1 MNQTKEKKTRYL
13 LWPALLLLLLLLA
26 PGSTVRVQAASDQTA
41 VQLKLSQGIRRYDY
55 AYQVLDLVNQ
65 ERAKKNLNPVTMDK
79 NLLECAMT
87 RAEELT
93 VYASHT
99 RPNGSI
105 CFSAFPYFEDPSE
118 NLAIN
123 QGTPEEVMESWI
135 ESSGHYTNIMNSKNV
150 SAGIGCYSQ
159 NGHLYWIQ
167 CFSSHATE
175 ACTQPA
181 NQTVSPVISVLPK
194 LINIHFN
201 EVSPITFTEEQK
213 TLAIY
218 ITCNGFS
225 YMSSSLDPASF
236 TWSTGDPSI
245 ATVDQSG
252 VIQLK
257 SRGTTTVSATLKSCP
272 DKTLSTDINAYYD
285 LENSKETS
293 LRYTSSWNYTGNP
306 ITFSP
311 ELKFHGRTLT
321 EGKDYTISFSN
332 NQNSGVG
339 TFTITGLGLYSGTLT
354 NNFGI
359 WQINLS
365 QTKVTFSQSSYLY
378 TGTPLTPKPT
388 VTWNGITLTENVD
401 YTLSWH
407 NNAQQGNAYVTVSG
421 KGNFTGESNKYFYID
436 LTPITEAEIGDI
448 PDYEYAPGKEFKP
461 EPTVTLNG
469 VTLKKD
475 VDYTLSYYDN
485 TMASSRTN
493 RPRVHITGIGIY
505 RSGFSKYFTINPLK
519 LSGET
524 IQLADPNCKSESV
537 TSYLRNNLIITYNG
551 TQLISDDFRIT
562 SVYCSSSNEILDF
575 SLSYKQ
581 NYSGS
586 RHMTSVKLCDLSDI
600 PEQIFNG
607 NAVTPKP
614 AVKYGSDTLQEGTDY
629 ILSWKDNAKTG
640 TSSVT
645 VTGINNYFS
654 SQSLTFKISA
664 PAPTSTP
671 TPKPTATPK
680 PKPTATPTPKPTAT
694 PKPKPTTTPTP
705 KPTATPTT
713 KPTATPT
720 PKPTATPTTKPT
732 ATPTPKP
739 TATPT
744 PKPTATPT
752 TKPTTPTPKP
762 STTPAPMPSG
772 TPAPMPS
779 GTPAP
784 NPSGTPAPN
793 PSGTPAPNPSG
804 TPAPVITNLTA
815 PSIKASASWNSCT
828 LRWNRINNVRNYILY
843 RKTNSGKYTKIK
855 TLNANATSYKDTKIT
870 MGNKYSYV
878 IRASRKTS
886 SGSIYS
892 PASKAATVKPNL
904 LRPSTK
910 LKTLKGKQT
919 LSWKKISGATG
930 YVIYQKKGN
939 GSFKKVKT
947 ISSKNTSYTFKTAKN
962 ITYSYRLVPYRTV
975 NKKVKTGPASAVK
988 TGKAK

>member
-1 MNQTKEKKTRYL
+1 MNETKEEKTRHL
-13 LWPALLLLLLLLA
+13 FWPALLLLLLLLA
-26 PGSTVRVQAASDQTA
+26 PVHMVRVQAASDQST
-41 VQLKLSQGIRRYDY
+41 VELKLSQGIRRYDY

-65 ERAKKNLNPVTMDK
+65 ERAKKNRNPVTMDK

-167 CFSSHATE
+167 CFSSHAAET
-175 ACTQPA
+175 CTQPA
-181 NQTVSPVISVLPK
+181 NQNVSPVLSVLPR
-194 LINIHFN
+194 LMNIHFN
-201 EVSPITFTEEQK
+201 VSSPVKFTEEQK
-213 TLAIY
+213 TLTIY
-218 ITCNGFS
+218 ATCNGFS
-225 YMSSSLDPASF
+225 YMSSSLDPSSF
-236 TWSTGDPSI
+236 TWSTGDPSV

-252 VIQLK
+252 VIRLK
-257 SRGTTTVSATLKSCP
+257 SKGNTTVTATLKSCP
-272 DKTLSTDINAYYD
+272 DKILTADLNAYYD
-285 LENSKETS
+285 LEDSKETS
-293 LRYTSSWNYTGNP
+293 LTYTGSWKYTGKP

-311 ELKFHGRTLT
+311 VLKFHDRTLT
-321 EGKDYTISFSN
+321 EGKDYTLSFSN

-365 QTKVTFSQSSYLY
+365 QAEVTFSQSSYLY

-421 KGNFTGESNKYFYID
+421 KGNFTGETNKSFYID

-475 VDYTLSYYDN
+475 VDYTLSYFDN

-524 IQLADPNCKSESV
+524 IELPDTNCGNGSV
-537 TSYLRNNLIITYNG
+537 TTFLRNHLVITYNG
-551 TQLISDDFRIT
+551 VQLTSDDYSIT
-562 SVYCSSSNEILDF
+562 SLRCSAGNEILGF
-575 SLSYKQ
+575 SISYKQ
-581 NYSGS
+581 NYSGT
-586 RHMTSVKLCDLSDI
+586 RQMTSVKRCDLSDI
-600 PEQIFNG
+600 PEQIFSG

-614 AVKYGSDTLQEGTDY
+614 TVKYGSATLQEGTDY
-629 ILSWKDNAKTG
+629 VLSWADNTKTG
-640 TSSVT
+640 TGSVT
-645 VTGINNYFS
+645 VTGINKYFA
-654 SQSLTFKISA
+654 SQTLTFKISA
-664 PAPTSTP
+664 PAPTV
-671 TPKPTATPK
+671 
-680 PKPTATPTPKPTAT
+680 
-694 PKPKPTTTPTP
+694 
-705 KPTATPTT
+705 
-713 KPTATPT
+713 
-720 PKPTATPTTKPT
+720 
-732 ATPTPKP
+732 TPTPKP

-744 PKPTATPT
+744 PKPT
-752 TKPTTPTPKP
+752 
-762 STTPAPMPSG
+762 STPAPKPSG
-772 TPAPMPS
+772 TPAP
-779 GTPAP
+779 A
-784 NPSGTPAPN
+784 
-793 PSGTPAPNPSG
+793 
-804 TPAPVITNLTA
+804 VVKLTA
-815 PSIKASASWNSCT
+815 PAIKASTSWNSCT
-828 LRWNRINNVRNYILY
+828 LRWNRINNARSYILY
-843 RKTNSGKYTKIK
+843 RKTNSGKYAKIK
-855 TLNANATSYKDTKIT
+855 TLNANTTSYKDTKIT
-870 MGNKYSYV
+870 IGNKYSYV

-886 SGSIYS
+886 SGYIYS
-892 PASKAATVKPNL
+892 PTSKAVTVKPNL

-910 LKTLKGKQT
+910 LKTLKGKQI
-919 LSWKKISGATG
+919 LSWKKVPGATG
-930 YVIYQKKGN
+930 YVLYQKKGN

-947 ISSKNTSYTFKTAKN
+947 VSARNLNYTFKTSKN
-962 ITYSYRLVPYRTV
+962 TTYSYRVVPYRTI
-975 NKKVKTGPASAVK
+975 NRKAKTGPASAVK
-988 TGKAK
+988 TGKAR

>member
-1 MNQTKEKKTRYL
+1 MNETKEEKTRHL
-13 LWPALLLLLLLLA
+13 FWPALLLLLLLLA
-26 PGSTVRVQAASDQTA
+26 PVHMVRVQAASDQST
-41 VQLKLSQGIRRYDY
+41 VELKLSQGIRRYDY

-65 ERAKKNLNPVTMDK
+65 ERAKKNRNPVTMDK

-167 CFSSHATE
+167 CFSSHAAET
-175 ACTQPA
+175 CTQPA
-181 NQTVSPVISVLPK
+181 NQNVSPVLSVLPR
-194 LINIHFN
+194 LMNIHFN
-201 EVSPITFTEEQK
+201 VSSPVKFTEEQK
-213 TLAIY
+213 TLTIY
-218 ITCNGFS
+218 ATCNGFS
-225 YMSSSLDPASF
+225 YMSSSLDPSSF
-236 TWSTGDPSI
+236 TWSTGDPSV

-252 VIQLK
+252 VIRLK
-257 SRGTTTVSATLKSCP
+257 SKGNTTVTATLKSCP
-272 DKTLSTDINAYYD
+272 DKILTADLNAYYD
-285 LENSKETS
+285 LEDSKETS
-293 LRYTSSWNYTGNP
+293 LTYTGSWKYTGKP

-311 ELKFHGRTLT
+311 VLKFHNRTLT
-321 EGKDYTISFSN
+321 EGKDYTLSFSN

-365 QTKVTFSQSSYLY
+365 QAEIAFSQSSYLY

-421 KGNFTGESNKYFYID
+421 KGNFTGERNKYFYID

-475 VDYTLSYYDN
+475 VDYTLSYFDN

-524 IQLADPNCKSESV
+524 IELPDTNCGNGSV
-537 TSYLRNNLIITYNG
+537 TTFLRNHLVITYNG
-551 TQLISDDFRIT
+551 VQLTSDDYSIT
-562 SVYCSSSNEILDF
+562 SLRCSAGNEILGF
-575 SLSYKQ
+575 SISYKQ
-581 NYSGS
+581 NYSGT
-586 RHMTSVKLCDLSDI
+586 RQMTSVKRCDLSDI
-600 PEQIFNG
+600 PEQIFSG

-614 AVKYGSDTLQEGTDY
+614 TVKYGSATLQEGTDY
-629 ILSWKDNAKTG
+629 VLSWADNTKTG
-640 TSSVT
+640 TGSVT
-645 VTGINNYFS
+645 VTGINKYFA
-654 SQSLTFKISA
+654 SQTLTFKISA
-664 PAPTSTP
+664 PAPTVTP
-671 TPKPTATPK
+671 TPKPTN
-680 PKPTATPTPKPTAT
+680 TPTPKPT
-694 PKPKPTTTPTP
+694 
-705 KPTATPTT
+705 
-713 KPTATPT
+713 
-720 PKPTATPTTKPT
+720 
-732 ATPTPKP
+732 
-739 TATPT
+739 
-744 PKPTATPT
+744 
-752 TKPTTPTPKP
+752 
-762 STTPAPMPSG
+762 STPAP
-772 TPAPMPS
+772 A
-779 GTPAP
+779 
-784 NPSGTPAPN
+784 
-793 PSGTPAPNPSG
+793 
-804 TPAPVITNLTA
+804 VVKLTA
-815 PSIKASASWNSCT
+815 PAIKASTSWNSCT
-828 LRWNRINNVRNYILY
+828 LRWNRVKNSQNYILY
-843 RKTNSGKYTKIK
+843 RKTNSGKYAKIK
-855 TLNANATSYKDTKIT
+855 TLNANTTSYKDTKIT
-870 MGNKYSYV
+870 IGNKYSYV

-886 SGSIYS
+886 SGYIYS
-892 PASKAATVKPNL
+892 PTSKAVTVKPNL

-910 LKTLKGKQT
+910 LKTLKGKQI
-919 LSWKKISGATG
+919 LSWKKVPGATG
-930 YVIYQKKGN
+930 YVLYQKKGN

-947 ISSKNTSYTFKTAKN
+947 VSARNLNYTFKTSKN
-962 ITYSYRLVPYRTV
+962 TTYSYRVVPYRTI
-975 NKKVKTGPASAVK
+975 NRKAKTGPASAVK
-988 TGKAK
+988 TGKAR

>member
-1 MNQTKEKKTRYL
+1 MNETKEEKTRHL
-13 LWPALLLLLLLLA
+13 FWPALLLLLLLLA
-26 PGSTVRVQAASDQTA
+26 PGNIVRVQAASDQTA

-65 ERAKKNLNPVTMDK
+65 ERAKKNRNPVTMDK

-167 CFSSHATE
+167 CFSSHAAET
-175 ACTQPA
+175 CTQPA
-181 NQTVSPVISVLPK
+181 NQNVSPVLSVLPR
-194 LINIHFN
+194 LVNIHFN
-201 EVSPITFTEEQK
+201 VSSPVKFTEEQK
-213 TLAIY
+213 TLTIY
-218 ITCNGFS
+218 ATCNGFS
-225 YMSSSLDPASF
+225 YMSSSLDPSSF
-236 TWSTGDPSI
+236 TWSTGDPSV

-252 VIQLK
+252 VIRLK
-257 SRGTTTVSATLKSCP
+257 SKGNTTVTATLKSCP
-272 DKTLSTDINAYYD
+272 DKILTADLNAYYD
-285 LENSKETS
+285 LEDSKETS
-293 LRYTSSWNYTGNP
+293 LTYTGSWKYTGKP

-311 ELKFHGRTLT
+311 VLKFHDRTLT
-321 EGKDYTISFSN
+321 EGKDYTLSFSN

-365 QTKVTFSQSSYLY
+365 QAEVTFSQSSYLY

-421 KGNFTGESNKYFYID
+421 KGNFTGETNKSFYID

-475 VDYTLSYYDN
+475 VDYTLSYFDN

-524 IQLADPNCKSESV
+524 IELPDTNCGNGSV
-537 TSYLRNNLIITYNG
+537 TTFLRNHLVITYNG
-551 TQLISDDFRIT
+551 VQLTSDDYSIT
-562 SVYCSSSNEILDF
+562 SLRCSAGNEILGF
-575 SLSYKQ
+575 SISYKQ
-581 NYSGS
+581 NYSGT
-586 RHMTSVKLCDLSDI
+586 RQMTSVKLCDLSDI
-600 PEQIFNG
+600 PEQIFSG

-614 AVKYGSDTLQEGTDY
+614 TVKYGSATLQEGTDY
-629 ILSWKDNAKTG
+629 VLSWADNTKTG
-640 TSSVT
+640 TGSVT
-645 VTGINNYFS
+645 VTGINKYFA
-654 SQSLTFKISA
+654 SQTLTFKISA
-664 PAPTSTP
+664 PAPTVTP
-671 TPKPTATPK
+671 TPKPTN
-680 PKPTATPTPKPTAT
+680 TPTPKPT
-694 PKPKPTTTPTP
+694 
-705 KPTATPTT
+705 
-713 KPTATPT
+713 
-720 PKPTATPTTKPT
+720 
-732 ATPTPKP
+732 
-739 TATPT
+739 
-744 PKPTATPT
+744 
-752 TKPTTPTPKP
+752 
-762 STTPAPMPSG
+762 STPAP
-772 TPAPMPS
+772 A
-779 GTPAP
+779 
-784 NPSGTPAPN
+784 
-793 PSGTPAPNPSG
+793 
-804 TPAPVITNLTA
+804 VVKLTA
-815 PSIKASASWNSCT
+815 PAIKASTSWNSCT
-828 LRWNRINNVRNYILY
+828 LRWNRVKNSQNYILY
-843 RKTNSGKYTKIK
+843 RKTNSGKYAKIK
-855 TLNANATSYKDTKIT
+855 TLNANTTAYKDTKIT
-870 MGNKYSYV
+870 IGNKYSYV

-886 SGSIYS
+886 SGYIYS
-892 PASKAATVKPNL
+892 PTSKAVTVKPNL

-910 LKTLKGKQT
+910 LKTLKGKQI
-919 LSWKKISGATG
+919 LSWKKVPGATG
-930 YVIYQKKGN
+930 YVLYQKKGN

-947 ISSKNTSYTFKTAKN
+947 VSARNLNYTFKTSKN
-962 ITYSYRLVPYRTV
+962 TTYSYRVVPYRTI
-975 NKKVKTGPASAVK
+975 NRKAKTGPASAVK
-988 TGKAK
+988 TGKAR

>member
-1 MNQTKEKKTRYL
+1 M
-13 LWPALLLLLLLLA
+13 
-26 PGSTVRVQAASDQTA
+26 VRVQAASDQTA

-65 ERAKKNLNPVTMDK
+65 ERAKKNRNPVTMDK

-167 CFSSHATE
+167 CFSSHAAET
-175 ACTQPA
+175 CTQPA
-181 NQTVSPVISVLPK
+181 NQNVSPVLSVLPR
-194 LINIHFN
+194 LVNIHFN
-201 EVSPITFTEEQK
+201 VSSPVKFTEEQK
-213 TLAIY
+213 TLTIY
-218 ITCNGFS
+218 ATCNGFS
-225 YMSSSLDPASF
+225 YMSSSLDPSSF
-236 TWSTGDPSI
+236 TWSTGDPSV

-252 VIQLK
+252 VIRLK
-257 SRGTTTVSATLKSCP
+257 SKGNTTVTATLKSCP
-272 DKTLSTDINAYYD
+272 DKILTADLNAYYD
-285 LENSKETS
+285 LEDSKETS
-293 LRYTSSWNYTGNP
+293 LTYTGSWKYTGKP

-311 ELKFHGRTLT
+311 VLKFHNRTLT
-321 EGKDYTISFSN
+321 EGKDYTLSFSN

-365 QTKVTFSQSSYLY
+365 QAEIAFSQSSYLY

-421 KGNFTGESNKYFYID
+421 KGNFTGETNKSFYID

-475 VDYTLSYYDN
+475 VDYTLSYFDN

-524 IQLADPNCKSESV
+524 IELPDTNCGNGSV
-537 TSYLRNNLIITYNG
+537 TTFLRNHLVITYNG
-551 TQLISDDFRIT
+551 VQLTSDDYSIT
-562 SVYCSSSNEILDF
+562 SLRCSAGNEILGF
-575 SLSYKQ
+575 SISYKQ
-581 NYSGS
+581 NYSGT
-586 RHMTSVKLCDLSDI
+586 RQMTSVKRCDLSDI
-600 PEQIFNG
+600 PEQIFSG

-614 AVKYGSDTLQEGTDY
+614 TVKYGSATLQEGTDY
-629 ILSWKDNAKTG
+629 VLSWADNTKTG
-640 TSSVT
+640 TGSVT
-645 VTGINNYFS
+645 VTGINKYFA
-654 SQSLTFKISA
+654 SQTLTFKISA
-664 PAPTSTP
+664 PAPTVTP
-671 TPKPTATPK
+671 TPKPTN
-680 PKPTATPTPKPTAT
+680 TPTPKPT
-694 PKPKPTTTPTP
+694 
-705 KPTATPTT
+705 
-713 KPTATPT
+713 
-720 PKPTATPTTKPT
+720 
-732 ATPTPKP
+732 
-739 TATPT
+739 
-744 PKPTATPT
+744 
-752 TKPTTPTPKP
+752 
-762 STTPAPMPSG
+762 STPAP
-772 TPAPMPS
+772 A
-779 GTPAP
+779 
-784 NPSGTPAPN
+784 
-793 PSGTPAPNPSG
+793 
-804 TPAPVITNLTA
+804 VVKLTA
-815 PSIKASASWNSCT
+815 PAIKASTSWNSCT
-828 LRWNRINNVRNYILY
+828 LRWNRVKNSQNYILY
-843 RKTNSGKYTKIK
+843 RKTNSGKYAKIK
-855 TLNANATSYKDTKIT
+855 TLNANTTSYKDTKIT
-870 MGNKYSYV
+870 IGNKYSYV

-886 SGSIYS
+886 SGYIYS
-892 PASKAATVKPNL
+892 PTSKAVTVKPNL

-910 LKTLKGKQT
+910 LKTLKGKQI
-919 LSWKKISGATG
+919 LSWKKVPGATG
-930 YVIYQKKGN
+930 YVLYQKKGN

-947 ISSKNTSYTFKTAKN
+947 VSARNLNYTFKTSKN
-962 ITYSYRLVPYRTV
+962 TTYSYRVVPYRTI
-975 NKKVKTGPASAVK
+975 NRKAKTGPASAVK
-988 TGKAK
+988 TGKAR

>member
-26 PGSTVRVQAASDQTA
+26 PGNIVRVQAASDQTA

-65 ERAKKNLNPVTMDK
+65 ERAKKNRNPVTMDK

-167 CFSSHATE
+167 CFSSHAAET
-175 ACTQPA
+175 CTQPA
-181 NQTVSPVISVLPK
+181 NQNVSPVLSVLPR
-194 LINIHFN
+194 LVNIHFN
-201 EVSPITFTEEQK
+201 VSSPVKFTEEQK
-213 TLAIY
+213 TLTIY
-218 ITCNGFS
+218 ATCNGFS
-225 YMSSSLDPASF
+225 YMSSSLDPSSF
-236 TWSTGDPSI
+236 TWSTGDPSV

-252 VIQLK
+252 VIRLK
-257 SRGTTTVSATLKSCP
+257 SKGNTTVTATLKSCP
-272 DKTLSTDINAYYD
+272 DKILTADLNAYYD
-285 LENSKETS
+285 LEDSKETS
-293 LRYTSSWNYTGNP
+293 LTYTGSWKYTGKP

-311 ELKFHGRTLT
+311 VLKFHDRTLT
-321 EGKDYTISFSN
+321 EGKDYTLSFSN

-365 QTKVTFSQSSYLY
+365 QAEIAFSQSSYLY

-421 KGNFTGESNKYFYID
+421 KGNFTGETNKSFYID

-475 VDYTLSYYDN
+475 VDYTLSYFDN

-524 IQLADPNCKSESV
+524 IELPDTNCGNGSV
-537 TSYLRNNLIITYNG
+537 TTFLRNHLMITYNG
-551 TQLISDDFRIT
+551 VQLTSDDYSIT
-562 SVYCSSSNEILDF
+562 SLRCSAGNEILGF
-575 SLSYKQ
+575 SISYKQ
-581 NYSGS
+581 NYSGT
-586 RHMTSVKLCDLSDI
+586 RQMTSVKRCDLSDI
-600 PEQIFNG
+600 PEQIFSG

-614 AVKYGSDTLQEGTDY
+614 TVKYGSATLQEGTDY
-629 ILSWKDNAKTG
+629 VLSWADNTKTG
-640 TSSVT
+640 TGSVT
-645 VTGINNYFS
+645 VTGINKYFA
-654 SQSLTFKISA
+654 SQTLTFKISA
-664 PAPTSTP
+664 PAPTVTP
-671 TPKPTATPK
+671 TPKPTN
-680 PKPTATPTPKPTAT
+680 TPTPKPT
-694 PKPKPTTTPTP
+694 
-705 KPTATPTT
+705 
-713 KPTATPT
+713 
-720 PKPTATPTTKPT
+720 
-732 ATPTPKP
+732 
-739 TATPT
+739 
-744 PKPTATPT
+744 
-752 TKPTTPTPKP
+752 
-762 STTPAPMPSG
+762 STPAP
-772 TPAPMPS
+772 A
-779 GTPAP
+779 
-784 NPSGTPAPN
+784 
-793 PSGTPAPNPSG
+793 
-804 TPAPVITNLTA
+804 VVKLTA
-815 PSIKASASWNSCT
+815 PAIKASTSWNSCT
-828 LRWNRINNVRNYILY
+828 LRWNRINNAQSYILY
-843 RKTNSGKYTKIK
+843 RKTNSGKYAKIK
-855 TLNANATSYKDTKIT
+855 TLNANTTSYKDTKIT
-870 MGNKYSYV
+870 IGNKYSYV

-886 SGSIYS
+886 SGYIYS
-892 PASKAATVKPNL
+892 PTSKAVTVKPNL

-910 LKTLKGKQT
+910 LKTLKGKQI
-919 LSWKKISGATG
+919 LSWKKVPGATG
-930 YVIYQKKGN
+930 YVLYQKKGN
-939 GSFKKVKT
+939 DSFKKVKT
-947 ISSKNTSYTFKTAKN
+947 VSARNLSYTFKTSKN
-962 ITYSYRLVPYRTV
+962 TTYSYRVVPYRTI
-975 NKKVKTGPASAVK
+975 NRKAKTGPASAVK
-988 TGKAK
+988 TGKAR

>member
-1 MNQTKEKKTRYL
+1 MNETKEEKTRHL
-13 LWPALLLLLLLLA
+13 FWPALLLLLLLLA
-26 PGSTVRVQAASDQTA
+26 PVHMVRVQAASDQST
-41 VQLKLSQGIRRYDY
+41 VELKLSQGIRRYDY

-65 ERAKKNLNPVTMDK
+65 ERAKKNRNPVTMDK

-167 CFSSHATE
+167 CFSSHAAET
-175 ACTQPA
+175 CTQPA
-181 NQTVSPVISVLPK
+181 NQNVSPVLSVLPR
-194 LINIHFN
+194 LMNIHFN
-201 EVSPITFTEEQK
+201 VSSPVKFTEEQK
-213 TLAIY
+213 TLTIY
-218 ITCNGFS
+218 ATCNGFS
-225 YMSSSLDPASF
+225 YMSSSLDPSSF
-236 TWSTGDPSI
+236 TWSTGDPSV

-252 VIQLK
+252 VIRLK
-257 SRGTTTVSATLKSCP
+257 SKGNTTVTATLKSCP
-272 DKTLSTDINAYYD
+272 DKILTADLNAYYD
-285 LENSKETS
+285 LEDSKETS
-293 LRYTSSWNYTGNP
+293 LTYTGSWKYTGKP

-311 ELKFHGRTLT
+311 VLKFHNRTLT
-321 EGKDYTISFSN
+321 EGKDYTLSFSN

-365 QTKVTFSQSSYLY
+365 QAEIAFSQSSYLY

-421 KGNFTGESNKYFYID
+421 KGNFTGERNKYFYID

-475 VDYTLSYYDN
+475 VDYTLSYFDN

-524 IQLADPNCKSESV
+524 IELPDTNCGNGSV
-537 TSYLRNNLIITYNG
+537 TTFLRNHLVITYNG
-551 TQLISDDFRIT
+551 VQLTSDDYSIT
-562 SVYCSSSNEILDF
+562 SLRCSAGNEILGF
-575 SLSYKQ
+575 SISYKQ
-581 NYSGS
+581 NYSGT
-586 RHMTSVKLCDLSDI
+586 RQMTSVKRCDLSDI
-600 PEQIFNG
+600 PEQIFSG

-614 AVKYGSDTLQEGTDY
+614 TVKYGSATLQEGTDY
-629 ILSWKDNAKTG
+629 VLSWADNTKTG
-640 TSSVT
+640 TGSVT
-645 VTGINNYFS
+645 VTGINKYFA
-654 SQSLTFKISA
+654 SQTLTFKISA
-664 PAPTSTP
+664 PAPTVTP
-671 TPKPTATPK
+671 TPKPTN
-680 PKPTATPTPKPTAT
+680 TPTPKPT
-694 PKPKPTTTPTP
+694 
-705 KPTATPTT
+705 
-713 KPTATPT
+713 
-720 PKPTATPTTKPT
+720 
-732 ATPTPKP
+732 
-739 TATPT
+739 
-744 PKPTATPT
+744 
-752 TKPTTPTPKP
+752 
-762 STTPAPMPSG
+762 STPAP
-772 TPAPMPS
+772 A
-779 GTPAP
+779 
-784 NPSGTPAPN
+784 
-793 PSGTPAPNPSG
+793 
-804 TPAPVITNLTA
+804 VVKLTA
-815 PSIKASASWNSCT
+815 PAIKASTSWNSCT
-828 LRWNRINNVRNYILY
+828 LRWNRINNARSYILY
-843 RKTNSGKYTKIK
+843 RKTNSGKYVKLK
-855 TLNANATSYKDTKIT
+855 TLNANTTSYKDTKIT
-870 MGNKYSYV
+870 IGNKYSYV

-886 SGSIYS
+886 SGYIYS
-892 PASKAATVKPNL
+892 PTSKAVTVKPNL

-910 LKTLKGKQT
+910 LKTLKGKQI
-919 LSWKKISGATG
+919 LSWKKVPGATG
-930 YVIYQKKGN
+930 YVLYQKKGN

-947 ISSKNTSYTFKTAKN
+947 VSARNLNYTFKTSKN
-962 ITYSYRLVPYRTV
+962 TTYSYRVVPYRTI
-975 NKKVKTGPASAVK
+975 NRKAKTGPASAVK
-988 TGKAK
+988 TGKAR

>member
-1 MNQTKEKKTRYL
+1 MNETKEKKTRHL
-13 LWPALLLLLLLLA
+13 FWPALLLLLLLLA
-26 PGSTVRVQAASDQTA
+26 PVHMVRVQAASDQTA

-65 ERAKKNLNPVTMDK
+65 ERAKKNRNPVTMDK

-167 CFSSHATE
+167 CFSSHAAET
-175 ACTQPA
+175 CTQPA
-181 NQTVSPVISVLPK
+181 NQNVSPVLSVLPR
-194 LINIHFN
+194 LVNIHFN
-201 EVSPITFTEEQK
+201 VSSPVKFTEEQK
-213 TLAIY
+213 TLTIY
-218 ITCNGFS
+218 ATCNGFS
-225 YMSSSLDPASF
+225 YMSSSLDPSSF
-236 TWSTGDPSI
+236 TWSTDDPSV

-252 VIQLK
+252 VIRLK
-257 SRGTTTVSATLKSCP
+257 SKGNTTVTATLKSCP
-272 DKTLSTDINAYYD
+272 DKILTADLNAYYD
-285 LENSKETS
+285 LEDSKETS
-293 LRYTSSWNYTGNP
+293 LTYTGSWKYTGKP

-311 ELKFHGRTLT
+311 VLKFHDRTLT
-321 EGKDYTISFSN
+321 EGKDYTLSFSN

-365 QTKVTFSQSSYLY
+365 QAEVTFSQSSYLY

-421 KGNFTGESNKYFYID
+421 KGNFTGETNKSFYID

-475 VDYTLSYYDN
+475 VDYTLSYFDN

-524 IQLADPNCKSESV
+524 IKLPDTNCGNESV
-537 TSYLRNNLIITYNG
+537 TTFLRNHLVITYNG
-551 TQLISDDFRIT
+551 VQLTSDDYSIT
-562 SVYCSSSNEILDF
+562 SLRCSAGNEILGF
-575 SLSYKQ
+575 SIFYKQ
-581 NYSGS
+581 NYSGT
-586 RHMTSVKLCDLSDI
+586 RQMTSVKRCNLSDI
-600 PEQIFNG
+600 PEQIFSG
-607 NAVTPKP
+607 NALTPKP
-614 AVKYGSDTLQEGTDY
+614 TVKYGSATLQEGTDY
-629 ILSWKDNAKTG
+629 VLSWADNTKTG
-640 TSSVT
+640 TGSVT
-645 VTGINNYFS
+645 VTGINKYFA
-654 SQSLTFKISA
+654 SQTLTFKISA
-664 PAPTSTP
+664 
-671 TPKPTATPK
+671 
-680 PKPTATPTPKPTAT
+680 PKPTATPTPKPTST
-694 PKPKPTTTPTP
+694 PAPKPTSTPAP
-705 KPTATPTT
+705 KPT
-713 KPTATPT
+713 
-720 PKPTATPTTKPT
+720 
-732 ATPTPKP
+732 
-739 TATPT
+739 
-744 PKPTATPT
+744 
-752 TKPTTPTPKP
+752 
-762 STTPAPMPSG
+762 STPAP
-772 TPAPMPS
+772 A
-779 GTPAP
+779 
-784 NPSGTPAPN
+784 
-793 PSGTPAPNPSG
+793 
-804 TPAPVITNLTA
+804 VVKLTA
-815 PSIKASASWNSCT
+815 PAIKASTSWNSCT
-828 LRWNRINNVRNYILY
+828 LRWNRVKNSQNYILY
-843 RKTNSGKYTKIK
+843 RKTNSGKYAKIK
-855 TLNANATSYKDTKIT
+855 TLNANTTSYKDTKIT
-870 MGNKYSYV
+870 IGNKYSYV

-886 SGSIYS
+886 SGYIYS
-892 PASKAATVKPNL
+892 PTSKAVTVKPNL

-919 LSWKKISGATG
+919 LSWKKVPGATG
-930 YVIYQKKGN
+930 YVLYQKKGN

-947 ISSKNTSYTFKTAKN
+947 VSARNLNYTFKTSKN
-962 ITYSYRLVPYRTV
+962 TTYSYRVVPYRTI
-975 NKKVKTGPASAVK
+975 NRKAKTGPASAVK
-988 TGKAK
+988 TGKAR

>member
-26 PGSTVRVQAASDQTA
+26 PGNIVRVQAASDQTA

-65 ERAKKNLNPVTMDK
+65 ERAKKNRNPVTMDK

-105 CFSAFPYFEDPSE
+105 CFSAFPYFENPSE

-135 ESSGHYTNIMNSKNV
+135 ESSGHYANIMNSKNV

-175 ACTQPA
+175 TCTQPA
-181 NQTVSPVISVLPK
+181 NQTVSPVLSVLPR
-194 LINIHFN
+194 LVNIHFN
-201 EVSPITFTEEQK
+201 VSSPVKFTEEQK
-213 TLAIY
+213 TLTIY
-218 ITCNGFS
+218 ATCNGFS
-225 YMSSSLDPASF
+225 YMSSSLDPSSF
-236 TWSTGDPSI
+236 TWSTGDPSV

-252 VIQLK
+252 VIRLK
-257 SRGTTTVSATLKSCP
+257 SKGNTTVTATLKSCP
-272 DKTLSTDINAYYD
+272 DKILTADLNAYYD
-285 LENSKETS
+285 LEDSKETS
-293 LRYTSSWNYTGNP
+293 LTYTGSWKYTGKP

-311 ELKFHGRTLT
+311 VLKFHNRTLT
-321 EGKDYTISFSN
+321 EGKDYTLSFSN

-365 QTKVTFSQSSYLY
+365 QAEVTFSQSSYLY

-475 VDYTLSYYDN
+475 VDYTLSYFDN

-524 IQLADPNCKSESV
+524 IELPDTNCGNGSV
-537 TSYLRNNLIITYNG
+537 TTFLRNHLVITYKG
-551 TQLISDDFRIT
+551 VQLTSDDYSIT
-562 SVYCSSSNEILDF
+562 SLRCSAGNEILGF
-575 SLSYKQ
+575 SISYKQ
-581 NYSGS
+581 NYSGT
-586 RHMTSVKLCDLSDI
+586 RQMTSVKRCNLSDI
-600 PEQIFNG
+600 PKQIFSG

-614 AVKYGSDTLQEGTDY
+614 TVKYGSVTLQEGTDY
-629 ILSWKDNAKTG
+629 VLSWADNTKTG
-640 TSSVT
+640 TGSVT
-645 VTGINNYFS
+645 VTGINKYFA
-654 SQSLTFKISA
+654 SQTLTFKISA
-664 PAPTSTP
+664 PAPTV
-671 TPKPTATPK
+671 
-680 PKPTATPTPKPTAT
+680 
-694 PKPKPTTTPTP
+694 
-705 KPTATPTT
+705 
-713 KPTATPT
+713 
-720 PKPTATPTTKPT
+720 
-732 ATPTPKP
+732 TPTPKP

-744 PKPTATPT
+744 PKPTN
-752 TKPTTPTPKP
+752 
-762 STTPAPMPSG
+762 TPAPKPSG
-772 TPAPMPS
+772 TPAP
-779 GTPAP
+779 A
-784 NPSGTPAPN
+784 
-793 PSGTPAPNPSG
+793 
-804 TPAPVITNLTA
+804 VVKLTA
-815 PSIKASASWNSCT
+815 PAIKASTSWNSCT
-828 LRWNRINNVRNYILY
+828 LRWNRINNARSYILY
-843 RKTNSGKYTKIK
+843 RKTNSGKYAKIK
-855 TLNANATSYKDTKIT
+855 TLNANTTSYKDTKIT
-870 MGNKYSYV
+870 IGNKYSYV

-886 SGSIYS
+886 SGYIYS
-892 PASKAATVKPNL
+892 PTSKAVTVKPNL

-910 LKTLKGKQT
+910 LKTLKGKQI
-919 LSWKKISGATG
+919 LSWKKVPGATG
-930 YVIYQKKGN
+930 YVLYQKKGN
-939 GSFKKVKT
+939 DSFKKVKT
-947 ISSKNTSYTFKTAKN
+947 VSARNLSYTFKTSKN
-962 ITYSYRLVPYRTV
+962 TTYSYRVVPYRTI
-975 NKKVKTGPASAVK
+975 NRKAKTGPASAVK
-988 TGKAK
+988 TGKAR

>member
-1 MNQTKEKKTRYL
+1 MNETKEEKTRHL
-13 LWPALLLLLLLLA
+13 FWPALLLLLLLLA
-26 PGSTVRVQAASDQTA
+26 PVHMVRVQAASDQST
-41 VQLKLSQGIRRYDY
+41 VELKLSQGIRRYDY

-65 ERAKKNLNPVTMDK
+65 ERAKKNRNPVTMDK

-167 CFSSHATE
+167 CFSSHAAET
-175 ACTQPA
+175 CTQPA
-181 NQTVSPVISVLPK
+181 NQNVSPVLSVLPR
-194 LINIHFN
+194 LMNIHFN
-201 EVSPITFTEEQK
+201 VSSPVKFTEEQK
-213 TLAIY
+213 TLTIY
-218 ITCNGFS
+218 ATCNGFS
-225 YMSSSLDPASF
+225 YMSSSLDPSSF
-236 TWSTGDPSI
+236 TWSTGDPSV

-252 VIQLK
+252 VIRLK
-257 SRGTTTVSATLKSCP
+257 SKGNTTVTATLKSCP
-272 DKTLSTDINAYYD
+272 DKILTADLNAYYD
-285 LENSKETS
+285 LEDSKETS
-293 LRYTSSWNYTGNP
+293 LTYTGSWKYTGKP

-311 ELKFHGRTLT
+311 VLKFHDRTLT
-321 EGKDYTISFSN
+321 EGKDYTLSFSN

-365 QTKVTFSQSSYLY
+365 QAEVTFSQSSYLY

-421 KGNFTGESNKYFYID
+421 KGNFTGETNKSFYID

-524 IQLADPNCKSESV
+524 IELPDTNCGNGSV
-537 TSYLRNNLIITYNG
+537 TTFLRNHLVITYNG
-551 TQLISDDFRIT
+551 VQLTSDDYSIT
-562 SVYCSSSNEILDF
+562 SLRCSAGNEILGF
-575 SLSYKQ
+575 SISYKQ
-581 NYSGS
+581 NYSGT
-586 RHMTSVKLCDLSDI
+586 RQMTSVKRCDLSDI
-600 PEQIFNG
+600 PEQIFSG

-614 AVKYGSDTLQEGTDY
+614 TVKYGSATLQEGTDY
-629 ILSWKDNAKTG
+629 VLSWADNTKTG
-640 TSSVT
+640 TGSVT
-645 VTGINNYFS
+645 VTGINKYFA
-654 SQSLTFKISA
+654 SQTLTFKISA
-664 PAPTSTP
+664 PAPTVTP
-671 TPKPTATPK
+671 TPKPTN
-680 PKPTATPTPKPTAT
+680 TPTPKPT
-694 PKPKPTTTPTP
+694 
-705 KPTATPTT
+705 
-713 KPTATPT
+713 
-720 PKPTATPTTKPT
+720 
-732 ATPTPKP
+732 
-739 TATPT
+739 
-744 PKPTATPT
+744 
-752 TKPTTPTPKP
+752 
-762 STTPAPMPSG
+762 STPAPKPSG
-772 TPAPMPS
+772 TPAP
-779 GTPAP
+779 A
-784 NPSGTPAPN
+784 
-793 PSGTPAPNPSG
+793 
-804 TPAPVITNLTA
+804 VVKLTA
-815 PSIKASASWNSCT
+815 PAIKASTSWNSCT
-828 LRWNRINNVRNYILY
+828 LRWNRVKNSQNYILY
-843 RKTNSGKYTKIK
+843 RKTNSGKYAKIK
-855 TLNANATSYKDTKIT
+855 TLNANTTSYKDTKIT
-870 MGNKYSYV
+870 IGNKYSYV

-886 SGSIYS
+886 SGYIYS
-892 PASKAATVKPNL
+892 PTSKAVTVKPNL

-910 LKTLKGKQT
+910 LKTLKGKQI
-919 LSWKKISGATG
+919 LSWKKVPGATG
-930 YVIYQKKGN
+930 YVLYQKKGN

-947 ISSKNTSYTFKTAKN
+947 VSARNLNYTFKTSKN
-962 ITYSYRLVPYRTV
+962 TTYSYRVVPYHTINR
-975 NKKVKTGPASAVK
+975 KAKTGPASAVK
-988 TGKAK
+988 TGKAR

>member
-26 PGSTVRVQAASDQTA
+26 PGNIVRVQAASDQTA

-65 ERAKKNLNPVTMDK
+65 ERAKKNRNPVTMDK

-167 CFSSHATE
+167 CFSSHAAET
-175 ACTQPA
+175 CTQPA
-181 NQTVSPVISVLPK
+181 NQNVSPILSVLPR
-194 LINIHFN
+194 LMNIHFN
-201 EVSPITFTEEQK
+201 VSSPVKFTEEQK
-213 TLAIY
+213 TLTIY
-218 ITCNGFS
+218 ATCNGFS
-225 YMSSSLDPASF
+225 YMSSSLDPSSF
-236 TWSTGDPSI
+236 TWSTGDPSV

-252 VIQLK
+252 VIRLK
-257 SRGTTTVSATLKSCP
+257 SKGNTTVTATLKSCP
-272 DKTLSTDINAYYD
+272 DKILTADLNAYYD
-285 LENSKETS
+285 LEDSKETS
-293 LRYTSSWNYTGNP
+293 LTYTGSWKYTGKP

-311 ELKFHGRTLT
+311 VLKFHNRTLT
-321 EGKDYTISFSN
+321 EGKDYTLSFSN

-365 QTKVTFSQSSYLY
+365 QAEIAFSQSSYLY

-421 KGNFTGESNKYFYID
+421 KGNFTGERNKYFYID

-475 VDYTLSYYDN
+475 VDYTLSYFDN

-524 IQLADPNCKSESV
+524 IELPDTNCGNGSV
-537 TSYLRNNLIITYNG
+537 TTFLRNHLVITYNG
-551 TQLISDDFRIT
+551 VQLTSDDYSIT
-562 SVYCSSSNEILDF
+562 SLRCSAGNEILGF
-575 SLSYKQ
+575 SISYKQ
-581 NYSGS
+581 NYSGT
-586 RHMTSVKLCDLSDI
+586 RQMTSVKRCDLSDI
-600 PEQIFNG
+600 PEQIFSG

-614 AVKYGSDTLQEGTDY
+614 TVKYGSATLQEGTDY
-629 ILSWKDNAKTG
+629 VLSWADNTKTG
-640 TSSVT
+640 TGSVT
-645 VTGINNYFS
+645 VTGINKYFA
-654 SQSLTFKISA
+654 SQTLTFKISA
-664 PAPTSTP
+664 PAPTVTP
-671 TPKPTATPK
+671 TPKPTN
-680 PKPTATPTPKPTAT
+680 TPTPKPT
-694 PKPKPTTTPTP
+694 
-705 KPTATPTT
+705 
-713 KPTATPT
+713 
-720 PKPTATPTTKPT
+720 
-732 ATPTPKP
+732 
-739 TATPT
+739 
-744 PKPTATPT
+744 
-752 TKPTTPTPKP
+752 
-762 STTPAPMPSG
+762 STPAP
-772 TPAPMPS
+772 A
-779 GTPAP
+779 
-784 NPSGTPAPN
+784 
-793 PSGTPAPNPSG
+793 
-804 TPAPVITNLTA
+804 VVKLTA
-815 PSIKASASWNSCT
+815 PAIKASTSWNSCT
-828 LRWNRINNVRNYILY
+828 LRWNRVKNSQNYILY
-843 RKTNSGKYTKIK
+843 RKTNSGKYAKIK
-855 TLNANATSYKDTKIT
+855 TLNANTTSYKDTKIT
-870 MGNKYSYV
+870 IGNKYSYV

-886 SGSIYS
+886 SGYIYS
-892 PASKAATVKPNL
+892 PTSKAVTVKPNL

-910 LKTLKGKQT
+910 LKTLKGKQI
-919 LSWKKISGATG
+919 LSWKKVPGATG
-930 YVIYQKKGN
+930 YVLYQKKGN

-947 ISSKNTSYTFKTAKN
+947 VSARNLNYTFKTSKN
-962 ITYSYRLVPYRTV
+962 TTYSYRVVPYRTI
-975 NKKVKTGPASAVK
+975 NRKAKTGPASAVK
-988 TGKAK
+988 TGKAR

>member
-26 PGSTVRVQAASDQTA
+26 PGNIVRVQAASDQTA

-65 ERAKKNLNPVTMDK
+65 ERAKKNRNPVTMDK

-167 CFSSHATE
+167 CFSSHAAET
-175 ACTQPA
+175 CTQPA
-181 NQTVSPVISVLPK
+181 NQNVSPVLSVLPR
-194 LINIHFN
+194 LVNIHFN
-201 EVSPITFTEEQK
+201 VSSPVKFTEEQK
-213 TLAIY
+213 TLTIY
-218 ITCNGFS
+218 ATCNGFS
-225 YMSSSLDPASF
+225 YMSSSLDPSSF
-236 TWSTGDPSI
+236 TWSTGDPSV

-252 VIQLK
+252 VIRLK
-257 SRGTTTVSATLKSCP
+257 SKGNTTVTATLKSCP
-272 DKTLSTDINAYYD
+272 DKILTADLNAYYD
-285 LENSKETS
+285 LEDSKETS
-293 LRYTSSWNYTGNP
+293 LTYTGSWKYTGKP

-311 ELKFHGRTLT
+311 VLKFHDRTLT
-321 EGKDYTISFSN
+321 EGKDYTLSFSN

-365 QTKVTFSQSSYLY
+365 QAEVTFSQSSYLY

-421 KGNFTGESNKYFYID
+421 KGNFTGETNKSFYID

-475 VDYTLSYYDN
+475 VDYTLSYFDN

-524 IQLADPNCKSESV
+524 IELPDTNCGNGSV
-537 TSYLRNNLIITYNG
+537 TTFLRNHLVITYNG
-551 TQLISDDFRIT
+551 VQLTSDDYSIT
-562 SVYCSSSNEILDF
+562 SLRCSAGNEILGF
-575 SLSYKQ
+575 SISYKQ
-581 NYSGS
+581 NYSGT
-586 RHMTSVKLCDLSDI
+586 RQMTSVKRCDLSDI
-600 PEQIFNG
+600 PEQIFSG

-614 AVKYGSDTLQEGTDY
+614 TVKYGSATLQEGTDY
-629 ILSWKDNAKTG
+629 VLSWADNTKTG
-640 TSSVT
+640 TGSVT
-645 VTGINNYFS
+645 VTGINKYFA
-654 SQSLTFKISA
+654 SQTLTFKISA
-664 PAPTSTP
+664 PAPTVTP
-671 TPKPTATPK
+671 TPKPTN
-680 PKPTATPTPKPTAT
+680 TPTPKPT
-694 PKPKPTTTPTP
+694 
-705 KPTATPTT
+705 
-713 KPTATPT
+713 
-720 PKPTATPTTKPT
+720 
-732 ATPTPKP
+732 
-739 TATPT
+739 
-744 PKPTATPT
+744 
-752 TKPTTPTPKP
+752 
-762 STTPAPMPSG
+762 STPAPKPSG
-772 TPAPMPS
+772 TPAP
-779 GTPAP
+779 A
-784 NPSGTPAPN
+784 
-793 PSGTPAPNPSG
+793 
-804 TPAPVITNLTA
+804 VVKLTA
-815 PSIKASASWNSCT
+815 PAIKASTSWNSCT
-828 LRWNRINNVRNYILY
+828 LRWNRINNARSYILY
-843 RKTNSGKYTKIK
+843 RKTNSGKYAKIK
-855 TLNANATSYKDTKIT
+855 TLNANTTSYKDTKIT
-870 MGNKYSYV
+870 IGNKYSYV

-886 SGSIYS
+886 SGYIYS
-892 PASKAATVKPNL
+892 PTSKAVTVKPNL

-910 LKTLKGKQT
+910 LKTLKGKQI
-919 LSWKKISGATG
+919 LSWKKVPGATG
-930 YVIYQKKGN
+930 YVLYQKKGN

-947 ISSKNTSYTFKTAKN
+947 VSARNLNYTFKTSKN
-962 ITYSYRLVPYRTV
+962 TTYSYRVVPYRTI
-975 NKKVKTGPASAVK
+975 NRKAKTGPASAVK
-988 TGKAK
+988 TGKAR

>member
-1 MNQTKEKKTRYL
+1 MNETKEEKTRHL
-13 LWPALLLLLLLLA
+13 FWPALLLLLLLLA
-26 PGSTVRVQAASDQTA
+26 PVHMVRVQAASDQST
-41 VQLKLSQGIRRYDY
+41 VELKLSQGIRRYDY

-65 ERAKKNLNPVTMDK
+65 ERAKKNRNPVTMDK

-167 CFSSHATE
+167 CFSSHAAET
-175 ACTQPA
+175 CTQPA
-181 NQTVSPVISVLPK
+181 NQNVSPVLSVLPR
-194 LINIHFN
+194 LMNIHFN
-201 EVSPITFTEEQK
+201 VSSPVKFTEEQK
-213 TLAIY
+213 TLTIY
-218 ITCNGFS
+218 ATCNGFS
-225 YMSSSLDPASF
+225 YMSSSLDPSSF
-236 TWSTGDPSI
+236 TWSTGDPSV

-252 VIQLK
+252 VIRLK
-257 SRGTTTVSATLKSCP
+257 SKGNTTVTATLKSCP
-272 DKTLSTDINAYYD
+272 DKILTADLNAYYD
-285 LENSKETS
+285 LEDSKETS
-293 LRYTSSWNYTGNP
+293 LTYTGSWKYTGKP

-311 ELKFHGRTLT
+311 VLKFHDRTLT
-321 EGKDYTISFSN
+321 EGKDYTLSFSN

-365 QTKVTFSQSSYLY
+365 QAEVTFSQSSYLY

-421 KGNFTGESNKYFYID
+421 KGNFTGETNKSFYID

-475 VDYTLSYYDN
+475 VDYTLSYFDN

-524 IQLADPNCKSESV
+524 IELPDTNCGNGSV
-537 TSYLRNNLIITYNG
+537 TTFLRNHLVITYNG
-551 TQLISDDFRIT
+551 VQLTSDDYSIT
-562 SVYCSSSNEILDF
+562 SLRCSAGNEILGF
-575 SLSYKQ
+575 SISYKQ
-581 NYSGS
+581 NYSGT
-586 RHMTSVKLCDLSDI
+586 RQMTSVKRCDLSDI
-600 PEQIFNG
+600 PEQIFSG

-614 AVKYGSDTLQEGTDY
+614 TVKYGSATLQEGTDY
-629 ILSWKDNAKTG
+629 VLSWADNTKTG
-640 TSSVT
+640 TGSVT
-645 VTGINNYFS
+645 VTGINKYFA
-654 SQSLTFKISA
+654 SQTLTFKISA
-664 PAPTSTP
+664 PAPTV
-671 TPKPTATPK
+671 
-680 PKPTATPTPKPTAT
+680 
-694 PKPKPTTTPTP
+694 
-705 KPTATPTT
+705 
-713 KPTATPT
+713 
-720 PKPTATPTTKPT
+720 
-732 ATPTPKP
+732 TPTPKP

-744 PKPTATPT
+744 PKPT
-752 TKPTTPTPKP
+752 
-762 STTPAPMPSG
+762 STPAPKPSG
-772 TPAPMPS
+772 TPAP
-779 GTPAP
+779 A
-784 NPSGTPAPN
+784 
-793 PSGTPAPNPSG
+793 
-804 TPAPVITNLTA
+804 VVKLTA
-815 PSIKASASWNSCT
+815 PAIKASTSWNSCT
-828 LRWNRINNVRNYILY
+828 LRWNRINNAQSYILY
-843 RKTNSGKYTKIK
+843 RKTNSGKYAKIK
-855 TLNANATSYKDTKIT
+855 TLNANTTSYKDTKIT
-870 MGNKYSYV
+870 IGNKYSYV

-886 SGSIYS
+886 SGYIYS
-892 PASKAATVKPNL
+892 PTSKAVTVKPNL

-910 LKTLKGKQT
+910 LKTLKGKQIF
-919 LSWKKISGATG
+919 SWKKVPGATG
-930 YVIYQKKGN
+930 YVLYQKKGN

-947 ISSKNTSYTFKTAKN
+947 VSARNLNYTFKTSKN
-962 ITYSYRLVPYRTV
+962 TTYSYRVVPYRTI
-975 NKKVKTGPASAVK
+975 NRKAKTGPASAVK
-988 TGKAK
+988 TGKAR

>member
-26 PGSTVRVQAASDQTA
+26 PGNIVRVQAASDQTA

-65 ERAKKNLNPVTMDK
+65 ERAKKNRNPVTMDK

-167 CFSSHATE
+167 CFSSHAAET
-175 ACTQPA
+175 CTQPA
-181 NQTVSPVISVLPK
+181 NQNVSPVLSVLPR
-194 LINIHFN
+194 LVNIHFN
-201 EVSPITFTEEQK
+201 VSSPVKFTEEQK
-213 TLAIY
+213 TLTIY
-218 ITCNGFS
+218 ATCNGFS
-225 YMSSSLDPASF
+225 YMSSSLDPSSF
-236 TWSTGDPSI
+236 TWSTGDPSV

-252 VIQLK
+252 VIRLK
-257 SRGTTTVSATLKSCP
+257 SKGNTTVTATLKSCP
-272 DKTLSTDINAYYD
+272 DKILTADLNAYYD
-285 LENSKETS
+285 LEDSKETS
-293 LRYTSSWNYTGNP
+293 LTYTGSWKYTGKP

-311 ELKFHGRTLT
+311 VLKFHDRTLT
-321 EGKDYTISFSN
+321 EGKDYTLSFSN

-365 QTKVTFSQSSYLY
+365 QAEVTFSQSSYLY

-421 KGNFTGESNKYFYID
+421 KGNFTGETNKSFYID

-475 VDYTLSYYDN
+475 VDYTLSYFDN

-524 IQLADPNCKSESV
+524 IELPDTNCGNGSV
-537 TSYLRNNLIITYNG
+537 TTFLRNHLVITYNG
-551 TQLISDDFRIT
+551 VQLTSDDYSIT
-562 SVYCSSSNEILDF
+562 SLRCSAGNEILGF
-575 SLSYKQ
+575 SISYKQ
-581 NYSGS
+581 NYSGT
-586 RHMTSVKLCDLSDI
+586 RQMTSVKRCDLSDI
-600 PEQIFNG
+600 PEQIFSG

-614 AVKYGSDTLQEGTDY
+614 TVKYGSATLQEGTDY
-629 ILSWKDNAKTG
+629 VLSWADNTKTG
-640 TSSVT
+640 TGSVT
-645 VTGINNYFS
+645 VTGINKYFA
-654 SQSLTFKISA
+654 SQTLTFKISA
-664 PAPTSTP
+664 PAPTV
-671 TPKPTATPK
+671 
-680 PKPTATPTPKPTAT
+680 
-694 PKPKPTTTPTP
+694 
-705 KPTATPTT
+705 
-713 KPTATPT
+713 
-720 PKPTATPTTKPT
+720 
-732 ATPTPKP
+732 TPTPKP

-744 PKPTATPT
+744 PKPT
-752 TKPTTPTPKP
+752 
-762 STTPAPMPSG
+762 STPAPKPSG
-772 TPAPMPS
+772 TPAP
-779 GTPAP
+779 A
-784 NPSGTPAPN
+784 
-793 PSGTPAPNPSG
+793 
-804 TPAPVITNLTA
+804 VVKLTA
-815 PSIKASASWNSCT
+815 PAIKASTSWNSCT
-828 LRWNRINNVRNYILY
+828 LRWNRINNAQSYILY
-843 RKTNSGKYTKIK
+843 RKTNSGKYAKIK
-855 TLNANATSYKDTKIT
+855 TLNANTTSYKDTKIT
-870 MGNKYSYV
+870 IGNKYSYV

-886 SGSIYS
+886 SGYIYS
-892 PASKAATVKPNL
+892 PTSKAVTVKPNL

-910 LKTLKGKQT
+910 LKTLKGKQI
-919 LSWKKISGATG
+919 LSWKKVPGATG
-930 YVIYQKKGN
+930 YVLYQKKGN

-947 ISSKNTSYTFKTAKN
+947 VSARNLNYTFKTSKN
-962 ITYSYRLVPYRTV
+962 TTYSYRVVPYRTI
-975 NKKVKTGPASAVK
+975 NRKAKTGPASAVK
-988 TGKAK
+988 TGKAR

>member
-1 MNQTKEKKTRYL
+1 MNETKEEKTRHL
-13 LWPALLLLLLLLA
+13 FWPALLLLLLLLA
-26 PGSTVRVQAASDQTA
+26 PVHMVRVQAASDQTA

-65 ERAKKNLNPVTMDK
+65 ERAKKNRNPVTMDK

-167 CFSSHATE
+167 CFSSHAAET
-175 ACTQPA
+175 CTQPA
-181 NQTVSPVISVLPK
+181 NQNVSPVLSVLPR
-194 LINIHFN
+194 LVNIHFN
-201 EVSPITFTEEQK
+201 VSSPVKFTEEQK
-213 TLAIY
+213 TLTIY
-218 ITCNGFS
+218 ATCNGFS
-225 YMSSSLDPASF
+225 YMSSSLDPSSF
-236 TWSTGDPSI
+236 TWSTGDPSV

-252 VIQLK
+252 VIRLK
-257 SRGTTTVSATLKSCP
+257 SKGNTTVTATLKSCP
-272 DKTLSTDINAYYD
+272 DKILTADLNAYYD
-285 LENSKETS
+285 LEDSKETS
-293 LRYTSSWNYTGNP
+293 LTYTGSWKYTGKP

-311 ELKFHGRTLT
+311 VLKFHNRTLT
-321 EGKDYTISFSN
+321 EGKDYTLSFSN

-365 QTKVTFSQSSYLY
+365 QAEIAFSQSSYLY

-421 KGNFTGESNKYFYID
+421 KGNFTGETNKSFYID

-475 VDYTLSYYDN
+475 VDYTLSYFDN

-524 IQLADPNCKSESV
+524 IELPDTNCGNGSV
-537 TSYLRNNLIITYNG
+537 TTFLRNHLVITYNG
-551 TQLISDDFRIT
+551 VQLTSDDYSIT
-562 SVYCSSSNEILDF
+562 SLRCSAGNEILGF
-575 SLSYKQ
+575 SISYKQ
-581 NYSGS
+581 NYSGT
-586 RHMTSVKLCDLSDI
+586 RQMTSVKRCDLSDI
-600 PEQIFNG
+600 PEQIFSG

-614 AVKYGSDTLQEGTDY
+614 TVKYGSATLQEGTDY
-629 ILSWKDNAKTG
+629 VLSWADNTKTG
-640 TSSVT
+640 TGSVT
-645 VTGINNYFS
+645 VTGINKYFA
-654 SQSLTFKISA
+654 SQTLTFKISA
-664 PAPTSTP
+664 PAPTVTP
-671 TPKPTATPK
+671 TPKPTN
-680 PKPTATPTPKPTAT
+680 TPTPKPT
-694 PKPKPTTTPTP
+694 
-705 KPTATPTT
+705 
-713 KPTATPT
+713 
-720 PKPTATPTTKPT
+720 
-732 ATPTPKP
+732 
-739 TATPT
+739 
-744 PKPTATPT
+744 
-752 TKPTTPTPKP
+752 
-762 STTPAPMPSG
+762 STPAPKPSG
-772 TPAPMPS
+772 TPAP
-779 GTPAP
+779 A
-784 NPSGTPAPN
+784 
-793 PSGTPAPNPSG
+793 
-804 TPAPVITNLTA
+804 VVKLTA
-815 PSIKASASWNSCT
+815 PAIKASTSWNSCT
-828 LRWNRINNVRNYILY
+828 LRWNRINNARSYILY
-843 RKTNSGKYTKIK
+843 RKTNSGKYAKIK
-855 TLNANATSYKDTKIT
+855 TLNANTTSYKDTKIT
-870 MGNKYSYV
+870 IGNKYSYV

-886 SGSIYS
+886 SGYIYS
-892 PASKAATVKPNL
+892 PTSKAVTVKPNL

-910 LKTLKGKQT
+910 LKTLKGKQI
-919 LSWKKISGATG
+919 LSWKKVPGATG
-930 YVIYQKKGN
+930 YVLYQKKGN

-947 ISSKNTSYTFKTAKN
+947 VSARNLSYTFKTSKN
-962 ITYSYRLVPYRTV
+962 TTYSYRVVPYRTI
-975 NKKVKTGPASAVK
+975 NRKAKTGPASAVK
-988 TGKAK
+988 TGKAR

>member
-26 PGSTVRVQAASDQTA
+26 PGNIVRVQAASDQTA

-65 ERAKKNLNPVTMDK
+65 ERAKKNRNPVTMDK

-167 CFSSHATE
+167 CFSSHAAET
-175 ACTQPA
+175 CTQPA
-181 NQTVSPVISVLPK
+181 NQNVSPVLSVLPR
-194 LINIHFN
+194 LVNIHFN
-201 EVSPITFTEEQK
+201 VSSPVKFTEEQK
-213 TLAIY
+213 TLTIY
-218 ITCNGFS
+218 ATCNGFS
-225 YMSSSLDPASF
+225 YMSSSLDPSSF
-236 TWSTGDPSI
+236 TWSTGDPSV

-252 VIQLK
+252 VIRLK
-257 SRGTTTVSATLKSCP
+257 SKGNTTVTATLKSCP
-272 DKTLSTDINAYYD
+272 DKILTADLNAYYD
-285 LENSKETS
+285 LEDSKETS
-293 LRYTSSWNYTGNP
+293 LTYTGSWKYTGKP

-311 ELKFHGRTLT
+311 VLKFHDRTLT
-321 EGKDYTISFSN
+321 EGKDYTLSFSN

-365 QTKVTFSQSSYLY
+365 QAEVTFSQSSYLY

-421 KGNFTGESNKYFYID
+421 KGNFTGETNKSFYID

-475 VDYTLSYYDN
+475 VDYTLSYFDN

-524 IQLADPNCKSESV
+524 IELPDTNCGNGSV
-537 TSYLRNNLIITYNG
+537 TTFLRNHLVITYNG
-551 TQLISDDFRIT
+551 VQLTSDDYSIT
-562 SVYCSSSNEILDF
+562 SLRCSAGNEILGF
-575 SLSYKQ
+575 SISYKQ
-581 NYSGS
+581 NYSGT
-586 RHMTSVKLCDLSDI
+586 RQMTSVKRCDLSDI
-600 PEQIFNG
+600 PEQIFSG

-614 AVKYGSDTLQEGTDY
+614 TVKYGSATLQEGTDY
-629 ILSWKDNAKTG
+629 VLSWADNTKTG
-640 TSSVT
+640 TGSVT
-645 VTGINNYFS
+645 VTGINKYFA
-654 SQSLTFKISA
+654 SQTLTFKISA
-664 PAPTSTP
+664 PAPTV
-671 TPKPTATPK
+671 
-680 PKPTATPTPKPTAT
+680 
-694 PKPKPTTTPTP
+694 
-705 KPTATPTT
+705 
-713 KPTATPT
+713 
-720 PKPTATPTTKPT
+720 
-732 ATPTPKP
+732 TPTPKP

-744 PKPTATPT
+744 PKPT
-752 TKPTTPTPKP
+752 
-762 STTPAPMPSG
+762 STPAPKPSG
-772 TPAPMPS
+772 TPAP
-779 GTPAP
+779 A
-784 NPSGTPAPN
+784 
-793 PSGTPAPNPSG
+793 
-804 TPAPVITNLTA
+804 VVKLTA
-815 PSIKASASWNSCT
+815 PAIKASTSWNSCT
-828 LRWNRINNVRNYILY
+828 LRWNRINNAQSYILY
-843 RKTNSGKYTKIK
+843 RKTNSGKYAKIK
-855 TLNANATSYKDTKIT
+855 TLNANTTSYKDTKIT
-870 MGNKYSYV
+870 IGNKYSYV

-886 SGSIYS
+886 SGYIYS
-892 PASKAATVKPNL
+892 PTSKAVTVKPNL

-910 LKTLKGKQT
+910 LKTLKGKQI
-919 LSWKKISGATG
+919 LSWKKVPGATG
-930 YVIYQKKGN
+930 YVLYQKKGN
-939 GSFKKVKT
+939 DSFKKVKT
-947 ISSKNTSYTFKTAKN
+947 VSARNLSYTFKTSKN
-962 ITYSYRLVPYRTV
+962 TTYSYRVVPYRTI
-975 NKKVKTGPASAVK
+975 NRKAKTGPASAVK
-988 TGKAK
+988 TGKAR

>member
-13 LWPALLLLLLLLA
+13 LWPVLLLLLLA
-26 PGSTVRVQAASDQTA
+26 PGNIVRVQAASDQTA

-65 ERAKKNLNPVTMDK
+65 ERAKKNRNPVTMDK

-167 CFSSHATE
+167 CFSSHAAET
-175 ACTQPA
+175 CTQPA
-181 NQTVSPVISVLPK
+181 NQNVSPVLSVLPR
-194 LINIHFN
+194 LVNIHFN
-201 EVSPITFTEEQK
+201 VSSPVKFTEEQK
-213 TLAIY
+213 TLTIY
-218 ITCNGFS
+218 ATCNGFS
-225 YMSSSLDPASF
+225 YMSSSLDPSSF
-236 TWSTGDPSI
+236 TWSTGDPSV

-252 VIQLK
+252 VIRLK
-257 SRGTTTVSATLKSCP
+257 SKGNTTVTATLKSCP
-272 DKTLSTDINAYYD
+272 DKILTADLNAYYD
-285 LENSKETS
+285 LEDSKETS
-293 LRYTSSWNYTGNP
+293 LTYTGSWKYTGKP

-311 ELKFHGRTLT
+311 VLKFHDRTLT
-321 EGKDYTISFSN
+321 EGKDYTLSFSN

-365 QTKVTFSQSSYLY
+365 QAEVTFSQSSYLY

-421 KGNFTGESNKYFYID
+421 KGNFTGETNKSFYID

-475 VDYTLSYYDN
+475 VDYTLSYFDN

-524 IQLADPNCKSESV
+524 IELPDTNCGNGSV
-537 TSYLRNNLIITYNG
+537 TTFLRNHLVITYNG
-551 TQLISDDFRIT
+551 VQLTSDDYSIT
-562 SVYCSSSNEILDF
+562 SLRCSAGNEILGF
-575 SLSYKQ
+575 SISYKQ
-581 NYSGS
+581 NYSGT
-586 RHMTSVKLCDLSDI
+586 RQMTSVKRCDLSDI
-600 PEQIFNG
+600 PEQIFSG

-614 AVKYGSDTLQEGTDY
+614 TVKYGSATLQEGTDY
-629 ILSWKDNAKTG
+629 VLSWADNTKTG
-640 TSSVT
+640 TGSVT
-645 VTGINNYFS
+645 VTGINKYFA
-654 SQSLTFKISA
+654 SQTLTFKISA
-664 PAPTSTP
+664 PAPTV
-671 TPKPTATPK
+671 
-680 PKPTATPTPKPTAT
+680 
-694 PKPKPTTTPTP
+694 
-705 KPTATPTT
+705 
-713 KPTATPT
+713 
-720 PKPTATPTTKPT
+720 
-732 ATPTPKP
+732 TPTPKP

-744 PKPTATPT
+744 PKPT
-752 TKPTTPTPKP
+752 
-762 STTPAPMPSG
+762 STPAPKPSG
-772 TPAPMPS
+772 TPAP
-779 GTPAP
+779 A
-784 NPSGTPAPN
+784 
-793 PSGTPAPNPSG
+793 
-804 TPAPVITNLTA
+804 VVKLTA
-815 PSIKASASWNSCT
+815 PAIKASTSWNSCT
-828 LRWNRINNVRNYILY
+828 LRWNRINNAQSYILY
-843 RKTNSGKYTKIK
+843 RKTNSGKYAKIK
-855 TLNANATSYKDTKIT
+855 TLNANTTSYKDTKIT
-870 MGNKYSYV
+870 IGNKYSYV

-886 SGSIYS
+886 SGYIYS
-892 PASKAATVKPNL
+892 PTSKAVTVKPNL

-910 LKTLKGKQT
+910 LKTLKGKQI
-919 LSWKKISGATG
+919 LSWKKVPGATG
-930 YVIYQKKGN
+930 YVLYQKKGN
-939 GSFKKVKT
+939 DSFKKVKT
-947 ISSKNTSYTFKTAKN
+947 VSARNLSYTFKTSKN
-962 ITYSYRLVPYRTV
+962 TTYSYRVVPYRTI
-975 NKKVKTGPASAVK
+975 NRKAKTGPASAVK
-988 TGKAK
+988 TGKAR

>member
-26 PGSTVRVQAASDQTA
+26 PGNIVRVQAASDQTA

-65 ERAKKNLNPVTMDK
+65 ERAKKNRNPVTMDK

-93 VYASHT
+93 VCASHT

-201 EVSPITFTEEQK
+201 EASPITFTEEQK

-252 VIQLK
+252 VIRLK

-272 DKTLSTDINAYYD
+272 DKTLSADLNAYYD
-285 LENSKETS
+285 LENSRETS
-293 LRYTSSWNYTGNP
+293 LRYTSSWNYTGSP

-332 NQNSGVG
+332 NRNSGLG
-339 TFTITGLGLYSGTLT
+339 SFTITGLGLYSGTLT
-354 NNFGI
+354 DDFLI
-359 WQINLS
+359 RQINLS
-365 QTKVTFSQSSYLY
+365 QSEVTFSQSSYLY
-378 TGTPLTPKPT
+378 TGTALTPKPT
-388 VTWNGITLTENVD
+388 VTWNGTTLTENVD

-407 NNAQQGNAYVTVSG
+407 NNDCQGNAYVTLSG
-421 KGNFTGESNKYFYID
+421 MGNFTGEKNKSFYID
-436 LTPITEAEIGDI
+436 LTPITDAEISDI

-537 TSYLRNNLIITYNG
+537 TSYLRNNLVITYNG
-551 TQLISDDFRIT
+551 TQLTSDDFRIT
-562 SVYCSSSNEILDF
+562 SVYYSSSNEILDF

-614 AVKYGSDTLQEGTDY
+614 TVKYGSDTLQEGTDY
-629 ILSWKDNAKTG
+629 ILTWKDNAKTG
-640 TSSVT
+640 TGSVT

-671 TPKPTATPK
+671 TPKP
-680 PKPTATPTPKPTAT
+680 
-694 PKPKPTTTPTP
+694 
-705 KPTATPTT
+705 
-713 KPTATPT
+713 
-720 PKPTATPTTKPT
+720 
-732 ATPTPKP
+732 
-739 TATPT
+739 
-744 PKPTATPT
+744 
-752 TKPTTPTPKP
+752 
-762 STTPAPMPSG
+762 ST
-772 TPAPMPS
+772 
-779 GTPAP
+779 
-784 NPSGTPAPN
+784 
-793 PSGTPAPNPSG
+793 
-804 TPAPVITNLTA
+804 TPAPVITKLTA
-815 PSIKASASWNSCT
+815 PLIKASASRNNCT
-828 LRWNRINNVRNYILY
+828 LRWNRINNARNYILY

-855 TLNANATSYKDTKIT
+855 TLNANTTSYKDTKIT
-870 MGNKYSYV
+870 IGNKYSYV
-878 IRASRKTS
+878 IRASKKTS
-886 SGSIYS
+886 SGYIYS
-892 PASKAATVKPNL
+892 PASKAVTVKPNL
-904 LRPSTK
+904 LRPSIK

-947 ISSKNTSYTFKTAKN
+947 ISYKNTSYTFKTAKN
-962 ITYSYRLVPYRTV
+962 VTYSYRLVPYRSV

>member
-26 PGSTVRVQAASDQTA
+26 PGNIVRVQAASDQTA

-65 ERAKKNLNPVTMDK
+65 ERAKKNRNPVTMDK

-167 CFSSHATE
+167 CFSSHAAET
-175 ACTQPA
+175 CTQPA
-181 NQTVSPVISVLPK
+181 NQNVSPVLSVLPR
-194 LINIHFN
+194 LVNIHFN
-201 EVSPITFTEEQK
+201 VSSPVKFTEEQK
-213 TLAIY
+213 TLTIY
-218 ITCNGFS
+218 ATCNEFS
-225 YMSSSLDPASF
+225 YMSSSLDPSSF
-236 TWSTGDPSI
+236 TWSTGDPSV

-252 VIQLK
+252 VIRLK
-257 SRGTTTVSATLKSCP
+257 SKGNTTVTATLKSCP
-272 DKTLSTDINAYYD
+272 DKILTADLNAYYD
-285 LENSKETS
+285 LEDSKETS
-293 LRYTSSWNYTGNP
+293 LTYTGSWKYTGKP

-311 ELKFHGRTLT
+311 VLKFHDRTLT
-321 EGKDYTISFSN
+321 EGKDYTLSFSN

-365 QTKVTFSQSSYLY
+365 QAEVTFSQSSYLY

-421 KGNFTGESNKYFYID
+421 KGNFTGETNKSFYID

-475 VDYTLSYYDN
+475 VDYTLSYFDN

-524 IQLADPNCKSESV
+524 IELPDTNCGNGSV
-537 TSYLRNNLIITYNG
+537 TTFLRNHLVITYNG
-551 TQLISDDFRIT
+551 VQLTSDDYSIT
-562 SVYCSSSNEILDF
+562 SLRCSAGNEILGF
-575 SLSYKQ
+575 SISYKQ
-581 NYSGS
+581 NYSGT
-586 RHMTSVKLCDLSDI
+586 RQMTSVKLCDLSDI
-600 PEQIFNG
+600 PEQIFSG

-614 AVKYGSDTLQEGTDY
+614 TVKYGSATLQEGTDY
-629 ILSWKDNAKTG
+629 VLSWADNTKTG
-640 TSSVT
+640 TGSVT
-645 VTGINNYFS
+645 VTGINKYFA
-654 SQSLTFKISA
+654 SQTLTFKISA
-664 PAPTSTP
+664 PAPTVTP
-671 TPKPTATPK
+671 TPKPTN
-680 PKPTATPTPKPTAT
+680 TPTPKPT
-694 PKPKPTTTPTP
+694 
-705 KPTATPTT
+705 
-713 KPTATPT
+713 
-720 PKPTATPTTKPT
+720 
-732 ATPTPKP
+732 
-739 TATPT
+739 
-744 PKPTATPT
+744 
-752 TKPTTPTPKP
+752 
-762 STTPAPMPSG
+762 STPAPKPSG
-772 TPAPMPS
+772 TPAP
-779 GTPAP
+779 A
-784 NPSGTPAPN
+784 
-793 PSGTPAPNPSG
+793 
-804 TPAPVITNLTA
+804 VVKLTA
-815 PSIKASASWNSCT
+815 PAIKASTSWNSCT
-828 LRWNRINNVRNYILY
+828 LRWNRVKNSQNYILY
-843 RKTNSGKYTKIK
+843 RKTNSGKYAKIK
-855 TLNANATSYKDTKIT
+855 TLNANTTSYKDTKIT
-870 MGNKYSYV
+870 IGNKYSYV

-886 SGSIYS
+886 SGYIYS
-892 PASKAATVKPNL
+892 PTSKAVTVKPNL

-910 LKTLKGKQT
+910 LKTLKGKQII
-919 LSWKKISGATG
+919 SWKKVPGATG
-930 YVIYQKKGN
+930 YVLYQKKGN

-947 ISSKNTSYTFKTAKN
+947 VSARNLNYTFKTSKN
-962 ITYSYRLVPYRTV
+962 TTYSYRVVPYRTI
-975 NKKVKTGPASAVK
+975 NRKAKTGPASAVK
-988 TGKAK
+988 TGKAR

>member
-1 MNQTKEKKTRYL
+1 MNETKEEKTRHL
-13 LWPALLLLLLLLA
+13 FWLALLLLLLLLA
-26 PGSTVRVQAASDQTA
+26 PVHMVRVQAASDQSM
-41 VQLKLSQGIRRYDY
+41 VELKLSQGIRRYDY

-65 ERAKKNLNPVTMDK
+65 ERAKKNRNPVTMDK

-167 CFSSHATE
+167 CFSSHAAET
-175 ACTQPA
+175 CTQPA
-181 NQTVSPVISVLPK
+181 NQNVSPVLSVLPR
-194 LINIHFN
+194 LVNIHFN
-201 EVSPITFTEEQK
+201 VSSPVKFTEEQK
-213 TLAIY
+213 TLTIY
-218 ITCNGFS
+218 ATCNGFS
-225 YMSSSLDPASF
+225 YMSSSLDPSSF
-236 TWSTGDPSI
+236 TWSTGDPSV

-252 VIQLK
+252 VIRLK
-257 SRGTTTVSATLKSCP
+257 SKGNTTVTATLKSCP
-272 DKTLSTDINAYYD
+272 DKILTADLNAYYD
-285 LENSKETS
+285 LEDSKETS
-293 LRYTSSWNYTGNP
+293 LTYTGSWKYTGKP

-311 ELKFHGRTLT
+311 VLKFHDRTLT
-321 EGKDYTISFSN
+321 EGKDYTLSFSN

-365 QTKVTFSQSSYLY
+365 QAEIDFSQSSYLY

-524 IQLADPNCKSESV
+524 IELPDTNCGNGSV
-537 TSYLRNNLIITYNG
+537 TTFLRNHLVITYNG
-551 TQLISDDFRIT
+551 VQLTSDDYSIT
-562 SVYCSSSNEILDF
+562 SLRCSAGNEILGF
-575 SLSYKQ
+575 SISYKQ
-581 NYSGS
+581 NYSGT
-586 RHMTSVKLCDLSDI
+586 RQMTSVKRCDLSDI

-614 AVKYGSDTLQEGTDY
+614 TVKYGSATLQEGTDY
-629 ILSWKDNAKTG
+629 VLSWADNTKTG
-640 TSSVT
+640 TGSVT
-645 VTGINNYFS
+645 VTGINKYFA
-654 SQSLTFKISA
+654 SQTLTFKISA
-664 PAPTSTP
+664 PAPTVTPTPKPTSTP
-671 TPKPTATPK
+671 TPKPT
-680 PKPTATPTPKPTAT
+680 
-694 PKPKPTTTPTP
+694 
-705 KPTATPTT
+705 
-713 KPTATPT
+713 
-720 PKPTATPTTKPT
+720 
-732 ATPTPKP
+732 
-739 TATPT
+739 
-744 PKPTATPT
+744 
-752 TKPTTPTPKP
+752 
-762 STTPAPMPSG
+762 STPAPKPSG
-772 TPAPMPS
+772 TPAP
-779 GTPAP
+779 A
-784 NPSGTPAPN
+784 
-793 PSGTPAPNPSG
+793 
-804 TPAPVITNLTA
+804 VVKLTA
-815 PSIKASASWNSCT
+815 PAIKASTSWNSCT
-828 LRWNRINNVRNYILY
+828 LRWSRVKNSQNYILY
-843 RKTNSGKYTKIK
+843 RKTNSGKYAKIK
-855 TLNANATSYKDTKIT
+855 TLNANTTSYKDTKIT
-870 MGNKYSYV
+870 IGNKYSYV

-886 SGSIYS
+886 SGYIYS
-892 PASKAATVKPNL
+892 PTSKAVTVKPNL

-910 LKTLKGKQT
+910 LKTLKGKQI

-962 ITYSYRLVPYRTV
+962 VTYSYRLVPYRTV

>member
-26 PGSTVRVQAASDQTA
+26 PGNIVRVQAASDQTA

-65 ERAKKNLNPVTMDK
+65 ERAKKNRNPVTMDK

-167 CFSSHATE
+167 CFSSHAAET
-175 ACTQPA
+175 CTQPA
-181 NQTVSPVISVLPK
+181 NQNVSPVLSVLPR
-194 LINIHFN
+194 LMNIHFN
-201 EVSPITFTEEQK
+201 VSSPVKFTEEQK
-213 TLAIY
+213 TLTIY
-218 ITCNGFS
+218 ATCNGFS
-225 YMSSSLDPASF
+225 YMSSSLDPSSF
-236 TWSTGDPSI
+236 TWSTGDPSV

-252 VIQLK
+252 VIRLK
-257 SRGTTTVSATLKSCP
+257 SKGNTTVTATLKSCP
-272 DKTLSTDINAYYD
+272 DKILTADLNAYYD
-285 LENSKETS
+285 LEDSKETS
-293 LRYTSSWNYTGNP
+293 LTYTGSWKYTGKP

-311 ELKFHGRTLT
+311 VLKFHNRTLT
-321 EGKDYTISFSN
+321 EGKDYTLSFSN

-365 QTKVTFSQSSYLY
+365 QAEIAFSQSSYLY

-475 VDYTLSYYDN
+475 VDYTLSYFDN

-524 IQLADPNCKSESV
+524 IELPDTNCGNGSV
-537 TSYLRNNLIITYNG
+537 TTFLRNHLVITYNG
-551 TQLISDDFRIT
+551 VQLTSDDYSIT
-562 SVYCSSSNEILDF
+562 SLRCSAGNEILGF
-575 SLSYKQ
+575 SISYKQ
-581 NYSGS
+581 NYSGT
-586 RHMTSVKLCDLSDI
+586 RQMTSVKRCDLSDI
-600 PEQIFNG
+600 PEQIFSG

-614 AVKYGSDTLQEGTDY
+614 TVKYGSATLQEGTDY
-629 ILSWKDNAKTG
+629 VLSWADNTKTG
-640 TSSVT
+640 TGSVT
-645 VTGINNYFS
+645 VTGINKYFA
-654 SQSLTFKISA
+654 SQTLTFKISA
-664 PAPTSTP
+664 PAPTVTP
-671 TPKPTATPK
+671 TPKPTN
-680 PKPTATPTPKPTAT
+680 TPTPKPT
-694 PKPKPTTTPTP
+694 
-705 KPTATPTT
+705 
-713 KPTATPT
+713 
-720 PKPTATPTTKPT
+720 
-732 ATPTPKP
+732 
-739 TATPT
+739 
-744 PKPTATPT
+744 
-752 TKPTTPTPKP
+752 
-762 STTPAPMPSG
+762 STPAP
-772 TPAPMPS
+772 A
-779 GTPAP
+779 
-784 NPSGTPAPN
+784 
-793 PSGTPAPNPSG
+793 
-804 TPAPVITNLTA
+804 VVKLTA
-815 PSIKASASWNSCT
+815 PAIKASTSWNSCT
-828 LRWNRINNVRNYILY
+828 LRWNRVKNSQNYILY
-843 RKTNSGKYTKIK
+843 RKTNSGKYAKIK
-855 TLNANATSYKDTKIT
+855 TLNANTTSYKDTKIT
-870 MGNKYSYV
+870 IGNKYSYV

-886 SGSIYS
+886 SGYIYS
-892 PASKAATVKPNL
+892 PTSKAVTVKPNL

-910 LKTLKGKQT
+910 LKTLKGKQI
-919 LSWKKISGATG
+919 LSWKKVPGATG
-930 YVIYQKKGN
+930 YVLYQKKGN

-947 ISSKNTSYTFKTAKN
+947 VSARNLNYTFKTSKN
-962 ITYSYRLVPYRTV
+962 TTYSYRVVPYRTI
-975 NKKVKTGPASAVK
+975 NRKAKTGPASAVK
-988 TGKAK
+988 TGKAR

>member
-13 LWPALLLLLLLLA
+13 LWPVLLLLLLLLA
-26 PGSTVRVQAASDQTA
+26 PASTVRVQAASDQTA

-65 ERAKKNLNPVTMDK
+65 ERAKKNLNSVTMDK

-123 QGTPEEVMESWI
+123 QGTPEGVMESWI

-201 EVSPITFTEEQK
+201 EASPITFTEEQK

-257 SRGTTTVSATLKSCP
+257 SRGTTTVTATLKSCP
-272 DKTLSTDINAYYD
+272 DKTLSADLNAYYD

-311 ELKFHGRTLT
+311 EVKFHGRTLT

-332 NQNSGVG
+332 NRNSGLG
-339 TFTITGLGLYSGTLT
+339 SFTITGLGLYSGTLT

-365 QTKVTFSQSSYLY
+365 QAEIDFSQSSYLY

-436 LTPITEAEIGDI
+436 LTPITDAEIGDI

-475 VDYTLSYYDN
+475 VDYTLSYSDN

-493 RPRVHITGIGIY
+493 RPRVNITGIGIY

-537 TSYLRNNLIITYNG
+537 TSYLRNNLVITYNG
-551 TQLISDDFRIT
+551 TQLTSDDFRIT

-600 PEQIFNG
+600 PEQIFSG

-614 AVKYGSDTLQEGTDY
+614 AVKYGSDTLQDGTDY
-629 ILSWKDNAKTG
+629 ILTWKDNAKTG
-640 TSSVT
+640 TGSVT

-671 TPKPTATPK
+671 TPKPTATPTPKPTATPK

-694 PKPKPTTTPTP
+694 PTTKPTATPKP
-705 KPTATPTT
+705 KPTATPKP

-752 TKPTTPTPKP
+752 PKPTTPTTKP
-762 STTPAPMPSG
+762 ST
-772 TPAPMPS
+772 
-779 GTPAP
+779 
-784 NPSGTPAPN
+784 TPAPN

-804 TPAPVITNLTA
+804 TPAPVITKLTA

-828 LRWNRINNVRNYILY
+828 LRWNRINNARNYILY

-855 TLNANATSYKDTKIT
+855 TLNANTTSYKDTKIT

-878 IRASRKTS
+878 IRASKKTS

-962 ITYSYRLVPYRTV
+962 VTYSYRLVPYRTV

>member
-26 PGSTVRVQAASDQTA
+26 PGNIVRVQAASDQTA

-65 ERAKKNLNPVTMDK
+65 ERAKKNRNPVTMDK

-167 CFSSHATE
+167 CFSSHAAET
-175 ACTQPA
+175 CTQPA
-181 NQTVSPVISVLPK
+181 NQNVSPVLSVLPR
-194 LINIHFN
+194 LMNIHFN
-201 EVSPITFTEEQK
+201 VSSPVKFTEEQK
-213 TLAIY
+213 TLTIY
-218 ITCNGFS
+218 ATCNGFS
-225 YMSSSLDPASF
+225 YMSSSLDPSSF
-236 TWSTGDPSI
+236 TWSTGDPSV

-252 VIQLK
+252 VIRLK
-257 SRGTTTVSATLKSCP
+257 SKGNTTVTATLKSCP
-272 DKTLSTDINAYYD
+272 DKILTADLNAYYD
-285 LENSKETS
+285 LEDSKETS
-293 LRYTSSWNYTGNP
+293 LTYTGSWKYTGKP

-311 ELKFHGRTLT
+311 VLKFHDRTLT
-321 EGKDYTISFSN
+321 EGKDYTLSFSN

-365 QTKVTFSQSSYLY
+365 QAEIAFSQSSYLY

-421 KGNFTGESNKYFYID
+421 KGNFTGERNKYFYID

-475 VDYTLSYYDN
+475 VDYTLSYFDN

-524 IQLADPNCKSESV
+524 IELPDTNCGNGSV
-537 TSYLRNNLIITYNG
+537 TTFLRNHLVITYNG
-551 TQLISDDFRIT
+551 VQLTSDDYSIT
-562 SVYCSSSNEILDF
+562 SLRCSAGNEILGF
-575 SLSYKQ
+575 SISYKQ
-581 NYSGS
+581 NYSGT
-586 RHMTSVKLCDLSDI
+586 RQMTSVKRCDLSDI
-600 PEQIFNG
+600 PEQIFSG

-614 AVKYGSDTLQEGTDY
+614 TVKYGSATLQEGTDY
-629 ILSWKDNAKTG
+629 VLSWADNTKTG
-640 TSSVT
+640 TGSVT
-645 VTGINNYFS
+645 VTGINKYFA
-654 SQSLTFKISA
+654 SQTLTFKISA
-664 PAPTSTP
+664 PAPTV
-671 TPKPTATPK
+671 
-680 PKPTATPTPKPTAT
+680 
-694 PKPKPTTTPTP
+694 
-705 KPTATPTT
+705 
-713 KPTATPT
+713 
-720 PKPTATPTTKPT
+720 
-732 ATPTPKP
+732 TPTPKP

-744 PKPTATPT
+744 PKPTN
-752 TKPTTPTPKP
+752 TPTPKP
-762 STTPAPMPSG
+762 TSTPAP
-772 TPAPMPS
+772 A
-779 GTPAP
+779 
-784 NPSGTPAPN
+784 
-793 PSGTPAPNPSG
+793 
-804 TPAPVITNLTA
+804 VVKLTA
-815 PSIKASASWNSCT
+815 PAIKASTSWNSCT
-828 LRWNRINNVRNYILY
+828 LRWNRVKNSQNYILY
-843 RKTNSGKYTKIK
+843 RKTNSGKYAKIK
-855 TLNANATSYKDTKIT
+855 TLNANTTSYKDTKIT
-870 MGNKYSYV
+870 IGNKYSYV

-886 SGSIYS
+886 SGYIYS
-892 PASKAATVKPNL
+892 PTSKAVTVKPNL

-910 LKTLKGKQT
+910 LKTLKGKQI
-919 LSWKKISGATG
+919 LSWKKVPGATG
-930 YVIYQKKGN
+930 YVLYQKKGN

-947 ISSKNTSYTFKTAKN
+947 VSARNLNYTFKTSKN
-962 ITYSYRLVPYRTV
+962 TTYSYRVVPYRTI
-975 NKKVKTGPASAVK
+975 NRKAKTGPASAVK
-988 TGKAK
+988 TGKAR

>member
-1 MNQTKEKKTRYL
+1 MNETKEEKTRHL
-13 LWPALLLLLLLLA
+13 FWPALLLLLLLLA
-26 PGSTVRVQAASDQTA
+26 PVHMVRVQAASDQST
-41 VQLKLSQGIRRYDY
+41 VELKLSQGIRRYDY

-65 ERAKKNLNPVTMDK
+65 ERAKKNRNPVTMDK

-167 CFSSHATE
+167 CFSSHAAET
-175 ACTQPA
+175 CTQPA
-181 NQTVSPVISVLPK
+181 NQNVSPVLSVLPR
-194 LINIHFN
+194 LMNIHFN
-201 EVSPITFTEEQK
+201 VSSPVKFTEEQK
-213 TLAIY
+213 TLTIY
-218 ITCNGFS
+218 ATCNGFS
-225 YMSSSLDPASF
+225 YMSSSLDPSSF
-236 TWSTGDPSI
+236 TWSTGDPSV

-252 VIQLK
+252 VIRLK
-257 SRGTTTVSATLKSCP
+257 SKGNTTVTATLKSCP
-272 DKTLSTDINAYYD
+272 DKILTADLNAYYD
-285 LENSKETS
+285 LEDSKETS
-293 LRYTSSWNYTGNP
+293 LTYTGSWKYTGKP

-311 ELKFHGRTLT
+311 VLKFHNRTLT
-321 EGKDYTISFSN
+321 EGKDYTLSFSN

-365 QTKVTFSQSSYLY
+365 QAEVTFSQSSYLY

-421 KGNFTGESNKYFYID
+421 KGNFTGETNKSFYID

-475 VDYTLSYYDN
+475 VDYTLSYFDN

-524 IQLADPNCKSESV
+524 IELPDTNCGNGSV
-537 TSYLRNNLIITYNG
+537 TTFLRNHLVITYNG
-551 TQLISDDFRIT
+551 VQLTSDDYSIT
-562 SVYCSSSNEILDF
+562 SLRCSAGNEILGF
-575 SLSYKQ
+575 SISYKQ
-581 NYSGS
+581 NYSGT
-586 RHMTSVKLCDLSDI
+586 RQMTSVKRCDLSDI
-600 PEQIFNG
+600 PEQIFSG

-614 AVKYGSDTLQEGTDY
+614 TVKYGSATLQEGTDY
-629 ILSWKDNAKTG
+629 VLSWADNTKTG
-640 TSSVT
+640 TGSVT
-645 VTGINNYFS
+645 VTGINKYFA
-654 SQSLTFKISA
+654 SQTLTFKISA
-664 PAPTSTP
+664 PSPTVTP
-671 TPKPTATPK
+671 TPKPTN
-680 PKPTATPTPKPTAT
+680 TPTPKPT
-694 PKPKPTTTPTP
+694 
-705 KPTATPTT
+705 
-713 KPTATPT
+713 
-720 PKPTATPTTKPT
+720 
-732 ATPTPKP
+732 
-739 TATPT
+739 
-744 PKPTATPT
+744 
-752 TKPTTPTPKP
+752 
-762 STTPAPMPSG
+762 STPAPKPSG
-772 TPAPMPS
+772 TPAP
-779 GTPAP
+779 A
-784 NPSGTPAPN
+784 
-793 PSGTPAPNPSG
+793 
-804 TPAPVITNLTA
+804 VVKLTA
-815 PSIKASASWNSCT
+815 PAIKASTSWNSCT
-828 LRWNRINNVRNYILY
+828 LRWNRINNARSYILY
-843 RKTNSGKYTKIK
+843 RKTNSGKYAKIK
-855 TLNANATSYKDTKIT
+855 TLNANTTSYKDTKIT
-870 MGNKYSYV
+870 IGNKYSYV

-886 SGSIYS
+886 SGYIYS
-892 PASKAATVKPNL
+892 PTSKAVTVKPNL

-910 LKTLKGKQT
+910 LKTLKGKQI
-919 LSWKKISGATG
+919 LSWKKVPGATG
-930 YVIYQKKGN
+930 YVLYQKKGN

-947 ISSKNTSYTFKTAKN
+947 VSARNLNYTFKTSKN
-962 ITYSYRLVPYRTV
+962 TTYSYRVVPYRTI
-975 NKKVKTGPASAVK
+975 NRKAKTGPASAVK
-988 TGKAK
+988 TGKAR

>member
-26 PGSTVRVQAASDQTA
+26 PGNIVRVQAASDQTA

-65 ERAKKNLNPVTMDK
+65 ERAKKNRNPVTMDK

-167 CFSSHATE
+167 CFSSHAAET
-175 ACTQPA
+175 CTQPA
-181 NQTVSPVISVLPK
+181 NQNVSPVLSVLPR
-194 LINIHFN
+194 LVNIHFN
-201 EVSPITFTEEQK
+201 VSSPVKFTEEQK
-213 TLAIY
+213 TLTIY
-218 ITCNGFS
+218 ATCNGFS
-225 YMSSSLDPASF
+225 YMSSSLDPSSF
-236 TWSTGDPSI
+236 TWSTGDPSV

-252 VIQLK
+252 VIRLK
-257 SRGTTTVSATLKSCP
+257 SKGNTTVTATLKSCP
-272 DKTLSTDINAYYD
+272 DKILTADLNAYYD
-285 LENSKETS
+285 LEDSKETS
-293 LRYTSSWNYTGNP
+293 LTYTGSWKYTGKP

-311 ELKFHGRTLT
+311 VLKFHDRTLT
-321 EGKDYTISFSN
+321 EGKDYTLSFSN

-365 QTKVTFSQSSYLY
+365 QAEVTFSQSSYLY

-421 KGNFTGESNKYFYID
+421 KGNFTGETNKSFYID

-475 VDYTLSYYDN
+475 VDYTLSYFDN

-524 IQLADPNCKSESV
+524 IELPDTNCGNGSV
-537 TSYLRNNLIITYNG
+537 TTFLRNHLVITYNG
-551 TQLISDDFRIT
+551 VQLTSDDYSIT
-562 SVYCSSSNEILDF
+562 SLRCSAGNEILGF
-575 SLSYKQ
+575 SISYKQ
-581 NYSGS
+581 NYSGT
-586 RHMTSVKLCDLSDI
+586 RQMTSVKRCDLSDI
-600 PEQIFNG
+600 PEQIFSG

-614 AVKYGSDTLQEGTDY
+614 TVKYGSATLQEGTDY
-629 ILSWKDNAKTG
+629 VLSWADNTKTG
-640 TSSVT
+640 TGSVT
-645 VTGINNYFS
+645 VTGINKYFA
-654 SQSLTFKISA
+654 SQTLTFKISA
-664 PAPTSTP
+664 PAPTVTP
-671 TPKPTATPK
+671 TPKPTN
-680 PKPTATPTPKPTAT
+680 TPTPKPT
-694 PKPKPTTTPTP
+694 
-705 KPTATPTT
+705 
-713 KPTATPT
+713 
-720 PKPTATPTTKPT
+720 
-732 ATPTPKP
+732 
-739 TATPT
+739 
-744 PKPTATPT
+744 
-752 TKPTTPTPKP
+752 
-762 STTPAPMPSG
+762 STPAP
-772 TPAPMPS
+772 A
-779 GTPAP
+779 
-784 NPSGTPAPN
+784 
-793 PSGTPAPNPSG
+793 
-804 TPAPVITNLTA
+804 VVKLTA
-815 PSIKASASWNSCT
+815 PAIKASTSWNSCT
-828 LRWNRINNVRNYILY
+828 LRWNRINNARNYILY
-843 RKTNSGKYTKIK
+843 RKTNSGKYVKLK
-855 TLNANATSYKDTKIT
+855 TLNANTTSYKDTKIT
-870 MGNKYSYV
+870 IGNKYSYV

-886 SGSIYS
+886 SGYIYS
-892 PASKAATVKPNL
+892 PTSKAVTVKPNL

-919 LSWKKISGATG
+919 LSWKKVPGATG
-930 YVIYQKKGN
+930 YVLYQKKGN

-947 ISSKNTSYTFKTAKN
+947 VSARNLNYTFKTSKN
-962 ITYSYRLVPYRTV
+962 TTYSYRVVPYRTI
-975 NKKVKTGPASAVK
+975 NRKAKTGPASAVK
-988 TGKAK
+988 TGKAR

>member
-1 MNQTKEKKTRYL
+1 MNETKEEKTRHL
-13 LWPALLLLLLLLA
+13 FWPALLLLLLLLA
-26 PGSTVRVQAASDQTA
+26 PVHMVRVQAASDQST
-41 VQLKLSQGIRRYDY
+41 VELKLSQGIRRYDY

-65 ERAKKNLNPVTMDK
+65 ERAKKNRNPVTMDK

-167 CFSSHATE
+167 CFSSHAAET
-175 ACTQPA
+175 CTQPA
-181 NQTVSPVISVLPK
+181 NQNVSPVLSVLPR
-194 LINIHFN
+194 LMNIHFN
-201 EVSPITFTEEQK
+201 VSSPVKFTEEQK
-213 TLAIY
+213 TLTIY
-218 ITCNGFS
+218 ATCNGFS
-225 YMSSSLDPASF
+225 YMSSSLDPSSF
-236 TWSTGDPSI
+236 TWSTGDPSV

-252 VIQLK
+252 VIRLK
-257 SRGTTTVSATLKSCP
+257 SKGNTTVTATLKSCP
-272 DKTLSTDINAYYD
+272 DKILTADLNAYYD
-285 LENSKETS
+285 LEDSKETS
-293 LRYTSSWNYTGNP
+293 LTYTGSWKYTGKP

-311 ELKFHGRTLT
+311 VLKFHDRTLT
-321 EGKDYTISFSN
+321 EGKDYTLSFSN

-365 QTKVTFSQSSYLY
+365 QAEVTFSQSSYLY

-421 KGNFTGESNKYFYID
+421 KGNFTGETNKSFYID

-475 VDYTLSYYDN
+475 VDYTLSYFDN

-524 IQLADPNCKSESV
+524 IELPDTNCGNGSV
-537 TSYLRNNLIITYNG
+537 TTFLRNHLVITYNG
-551 TQLISDDFRIT
+551 VQLTSDDYSIT
-562 SVYCSSSNEILDF
+562 SLRCSAGNEILGF
-575 SLSYKQ
+575 SISYKQ
-581 NYSGS
+581 NYSGT
-586 RHMTSVKLCDLSDI
+586 RQMTSVKRCDLSDI
-600 PEQIFNG
+600 PEQIFSG

-614 AVKYGSDTLQEGTDY
+614 TVKYGSATLQEGTDY
-629 ILSWKDNAKTG
+629 VLSWADNTKTG
-640 TSSVT
+640 TGSVT
-645 VTGINNYFS
+645 VTGINKYFA
-654 SQSLTFKISA
+654 SQTLTFKISA
-664 PAPTSTP
+664 PAPTVTP
-671 TPKPTATPK
+671 TPKPTN
-680 PKPTATPTPKPTAT
+680 TPTPKPT
-694 PKPKPTTTPTP
+694 
-705 KPTATPTT
+705 
-713 KPTATPT
+713 
-720 PKPTATPTTKPT
+720 
-732 ATPTPKP
+732 
-739 TATPT
+739 
-744 PKPTATPT
+744 
-752 TKPTTPTPKP
+752 
-762 STTPAPMPSG
+762 STPAPKPSG
-772 TPAPMPS
+772 TPAP
-779 GTPAP
+779 A
-784 NPSGTPAPN
+784 
-793 PSGTPAPNPSG
+793 
-804 TPAPVITNLTA
+804 VVKLTA
-815 PSIKASASWNSCT
+815 PAIKASTSWNSCT
-828 LRWNRINNVRNYILY
+828 LRWNRINNARSYILY
-843 RKTNSGKYTKIK
+843 RKTNSGKYAKIK
-855 TLNANATSYKDTKIT
+855 TLNANTTSYKDTKIT
-870 MGNKYSYV
+870 IGNKYSYV

-886 SGSIYS
+886 SGYIYS
-892 PASKAATVKPNL
+892 PTSKAVTVKPNL

-910 LKTLKGKQT
+910 LKTLKGKQI
-919 LSWKKISGATG
+919 LSWKKVPGATG
-930 YVIYQKKGN
+930 YVLYQKKEN

-947 ISSKNTSYTFKTAKN
+947 VSARNLNYTFKTSKN
-962 ITYSYRLVPYRTV
+962 TTYSYRVVPYRTI
-975 NKKVKTGPASAVK
+975 NRKAKTGPASAVK
-988 TGKAK
+988 TGKAR

>member
-1 MNQTKEKKTRYL
+1 MNETKEEKTRHL
-13 LWPALLLLLLLLA
+13 FWPALLLLLLLLA
-26 PGSTVRVQAASDQTA
+26 PVHMVRVQAASDQST
-41 VQLKLSQGIRRYDY
+41 VELKLSQGIRRYDY

-65 ERAKKNLNPVTMDK
+65 ERAKKNRNPVTMDK

-167 CFSSHATE
+167 CFSSHAAET
-175 ACTQPA
+175 CTQPA
-181 NQTVSPVISVLPK
+181 NQNVSPVLSVLPR
-194 LINIHFN
+194 LMNIHFN
-201 EVSPITFTEEQK
+201 VSSPVKFTEEQK
-213 TLAIY
+213 TLTIY
-218 ITCNGFS
+218 ATCNGFS
-225 YMSSSLDPASF
+225 YMSSSLDPSSF
-236 TWSTGDPSI
+236 TWSTGDPSV

-252 VIQLK
+252 VIRLK
-257 SRGTTTVSATLKSCP
+257 SKGNTTVTATLKSCP
-272 DKTLSTDINAYYD
+272 DKILTADLNAYYD
-285 LENSKETS
+285 LEDSKETS
-293 LRYTSSWNYTGNP
+293 LTYTGSWKYTGKP

-311 ELKFHGRTLT
+311 VLKFHDRTLT
-321 EGKDYTISFSN
+321 EGKDYTLSFSN

-365 QTKVTFSQSSYLY
+365 QAEIAFSQSSYLY

-421 KGNFTGESNKYFYID
+421 KGNFTGETNKSFYID

-475 VDYTLSYYDN
+475 VDYTLSYFDN

-524 IQLADPNCKSESV
+524 IELPDTNCGNGSV
-537 TSYLRNNLIITYNG
+537 TTFLRNHLVITYNG
-551 TQLISDDFRIT
+551 VQLTSDDYSIT
-562 SVYCSSSNEILDF
+562 SLRCSAGNEILGF
-575 SLSYKQ
+575 SISYKQ
-581 NYSGS
+581 NYSGT
-586 RHMTSVKLCDLSDI
+586 RQMTSVKRCDLSDI
-600 PEQIFNG
+600 PEQIFSG

-614 AVKYGSDTLQEGTDY
+614 TVKYGSATLQEGTDY
-629 ILSWKDNAKTG
+629 VLSWADNTKTG
-640 TSSVT
+640 TGSVT
-645 VTGINNYFS
+645 VTGINKYFA
-654 SQSLTFKISA
+654 SQTLTFKISA
-664 PAPTSTP
+664 PAPTV
-671 TPKPTATPK
+671 
-680 PKPTATPTPKPTAT
+680 
-694 PKPKPTTTPTP
+694 
-705 KPTATPTT
+705 
-713 KPTATPT
+713 
-720 PKPTATPTTKPT
+720 
-732 ATPTPKP
+732 TPTPKP

-744 PKPTATPT
+744 PKPT
-752 TKPTTPTPKP
+752 
-762 STTPAPMPSG
+762 STPAPKPSG
-772 TPAPMPS
+772 TPAP
-779 GTPAP
+779 A
-784 NPSGTPAPN
+784 
-793 PSGTPAPNPSG
+793 
-804 TPAPVITNLTA
+804 VVKLTA
-815 PSIKASASWNSCT
+815 PAIKASTSWNSCT
-828 LRWNRINNVRNYILY
+828 LRWNRINNAQSYILY
-843 RKTNSGKYTKIK
+843 RKTNSGKYAKIK
-855 TLNANATSYKDTKIT
+855 TLNANTTSYKDTKIT
-870 MGNKYSYV
+870 IGNKYSYV

-886 SGSIYS
+886 SGYIYS
-892 PASKAATVKPNL
+892 PTSKAVTVKLNL

-910 LKTLKGKQT
+910 LKTLKGKQI
-919 LSWKKISGATG
+919 LSWKKVPGATG
-930 YVIYQKKGN
+930 YVLYQKKGN
-939 GSFKKVKT
+939 DSFKKVKT
-947 ISSKNTSYTFKTAKN
+947 VSARNLSYTFKTSKN
-962 ITYSYRLVPYRTV
+962 TTYSYRVVPYRTI
-975 NKKVKTGPASAVK
+975 NRKAKTGPASAVK
-988 TGKAK
+988 TGKAR

>member
-1 MNQTKEKKTRYL
+1 MNETKEEKTRHL
-13 LWPALLLLLLLLA
+13 FWPALLLLLLLLA
-26 PGSTVRVQAASDQTA
+26 PVHMVRVQAASDQST
-41 VQLKLSQGIRRYDY
+41 VELKLSQGIRRYDY

-65 ERAKKNLNPVTMDK
+65 ERAKKNRNPVTMDK

-167 CFSSHATE
+167 CFSSHAAET
-175 ACTQPA
+175 CTQPA
-181 NQTVSPVISVLPK
+181 NQNVSPVLSVLPR
-194 LINIHFN
+194 LMNIHFN
-201 EVSPITFTEEQK
+201 VSSPVKFTEEQK
-213 TLAIY
+213 TLTIY
-218 ITCNGFS
+218 ATCNGFS
-225 YMSSSLDPASF
+225 YMSSSLDPSSF
-236 TWSTGDPSI
+236 TWSTGDPSV

-252 VIQLK
+252 VIRLK
-257 SRGTTTVSATLKSCP
+257 SKGNTTVTATLKSCP
-272 DKTLSTDINAYYD
+272 DKILTADLNAYYD
-285 LENSKETS
+285 LEDSKETS
-293 LRYTSSWNYTGNP
+293 LTYTGSWKYTGKP

-311 ELKFHGRTLT
+311 VLKFHDRTLT
-321 EGKDYTISFSN
+321 EGKDYTLSFSN

-365 QTKVTFSQSSYLY
+365 QAEVTFSQSSYLY

-421 KGNFTGESNKYFYID
+421 KGNFTGETNKSFYID

-475 VDYTLSYYDN
+475 VDYTLSYFDN

-524 IQLADPNCKSESV
+524 IELPDTNCGNGSV
-537 TSYLRNNLIITYNG
+537 TTFLRNHLVITYNG
-551 TQLISDDFRIT
+551 VQLTSDDYSIT
-562 SVYCSSSNEILDF
+562 SLRCSAGNEILGF
-575 SLSYKQ
+575 SISYKQ
-581 NYSGS
+581 NYSGT
-586 RHMTSVKLCDLSDI
+586 RQMTSVKRCDLSDI
-600 PEQIFNG
+600 PEQIFSG

-614 AVKYGSDTLQEGTDY
+614 TVKYGSATLQEGTDY
-629 ILSWKDNAKTG
+629 VLSWADNTKTG
-640 TSSVT
+640 TGSVT
-645 VTGINNYFS
+645 VTGINKYFA
-654 SQSLTFKISA
+654 SQTLTFKISA
-664 PAPTSTP
+664 PSPTVTP
-671 TPKPTATPK
+671 TPKPTN
-680 PKPTATPTPKPTAT
+680 TPTPKPT
-694 PKPKPTTTPTP
+694 
-705 KPTATPTT
+705 
-713 KPTATPT
+713 
-720 PKPTATPTTKPT
+720 
-732 ATPTPKP
+732 
-739 TATPT
+739 
-744 PKPTATPT
+744 
-752 TKPTTPTPKP
+752 
-762 STTPAPMPSG
+762 STPAPKPSG
-772 TPAPMPS
+772 TPAP
-779 GTPAP
+779 A
-784 NPSGTPAPN
+784 
-793 PSGTPAPNPSG
+793 
-804 TPAPVITNLTA
+804 VVKLTA
-815 PSIKASASWNSCT
+815 PAIKASTSWNSCT
-828 LRWNRINNVRNYILY
+828 LRWNRINNARSYILY
-843 RKTNSGKYTKIK
+843 RKTNSGKYAKIK
-855 TLNANATSYKDTKIT
+855 TLNANTTSYKDTKIT
-870 MGNKYSYV
+870 IGNKYSYV

-886 SGSIYS
+886 SGYIYS
-892 PASKAATVKPNL
+892 PTSKAVTVKPNL

-910 LKTLKGKQT
+910 LKTLKGKQI
-919 LSWKKISGATG
+919 LSWKKVPGATG
-930 YVIYQKKGN
+930 YVLYQKKGN

-947 ISSKNTSYTFKTAKN
+947 VSARNLNYTFKTSKN
-962 ITYSYRLVPYRTV
+962 TTYSYRVVPYRTI
-975 NKKVKTGPASAVK
+975 NRKAKTGPASAVK
-988 TGKAK
+988 TGKAR

>member
-1 MNQTKEKKTRYL
+1 MNETKEEKTRHL
-13 LWPALLLLLLLLA
+13 FWPALLLLLLLLA
-26 PGSTVRVQAASDQTA
+26 PVHMVRVQAASDQST
-41 VQLKLSQGIRRYDY
+41 VELKLSQGIRRYDY

-65 ERAKKNLNPVTMDK
+65 ERAKKNRNPVTMDK

-167 CFSSHATE
+167 CFSSHAAET
-175 ACTQPA
+175 CTQPA
-181 NQTVSPVISVLPK
+181 NQNVSPVLSVLPR
-194 LINIHFN
+194 LVNIHFN
-201 EVSPITFTEEQK
+201 VSSPVKFTEEQK
-213 TLAIY
+213 TLTIY
-218 ITCNGFS
+218 ATCNGFS
-225 YMSSSLDPASF
+225 YMSSSLDPSSF
-236 TWSTGDPSI
+236 TWSTGDPSV

-252 VIQLK
+252 VIRLK
-257 SRGTTTVSATLKSCP
+257 SKGNTTVTATLKSCP
-272 DKTLSTDINAYYD
+272 DKILTADLNAYYD
-285 LENSKETS
+285 LEDSKETS
-293 LRYTSSWNYTGNP
+293 LTYTGSWKYTGKP

-311 ELKFHGRTLT
+311 VLKFHDRTLT
-321 EGKDYTISFSN
+321 EGKDYTLSFSN

-365 QTKVTFSQSSYLY
+365 QAEVTFSQSSYLY

-421 KGNFTGESNKYFYID
+421 KGNFTGETNKSFYID

-475 VDYTLSYYDN
+475 VDYTLSYFDN

-524 IQLADPNCKSESV
+524 IELPDTNCGNGSV
-537 TSYLRNNLIITYNG
+537 TTFLRNHLVITYNG
-551 TQLISDDFRIT
+551 VQLTSDDYSIT
-562 SVYCSSSNEILDF
+562 SLRCSAGNEILGF
-575 SLSYKQ
+575 SISYKQ
-581 NYSGS
+581 NYSGT
-586 RHMTSVKLCDLSDI
+586 RQMTSVKRCDLSDI
-600 PEQIFNG
+600 PEQIFSG

-614 AVKYGSDTLQEGTDY
+614 TVKYGSATLQEGTDY
-629 ILSWKDNAKTG
+629 VLSWADNTKTG
-640 TSSVT
+640 TGSVT
-645 VTGINNYFS
+645 VTGINKYFA
-654 SQSLTFKISA
+654 SQTLTFKISA
-664 PAPTSTP
+664 PAPTV
-671 TPKPTATPK
+671 
-680 PKPTATPTPKPTAT
+680 
-694 PKPKPTTTPTP
+694 
-705 KPTATPTT
+705 
-713 KPTATPT
+713 
-720 PKPTATPTTKPT
+720 
-732 ATPTPKP
+732 TPTPKP

-744 PKPTATPT
+744 PKPT
-752 TKPTTPTPKP
+752 
-762 STTPAPMPSG
+762 STPAPKPSG
-772 TPAPMPS
+772 TPAP
-779 GTPAP
+779 A
-784 NPSGTPAPN
+784 
-793 PSGTPAPNPSG
+793 
-804 TPAPVITNLTA
+804 VVKLTA
-815 PSIKASASWNSCT
+815 PAIKASTSWNSCT
-828 LRWNRINNVRNYILY
+828 LRWNRVKNSQNYILY
-843 RKTNSGKYTKIK
+843 RKTNSGKYAKIK
-855 TLNANATSYKDTKIT
+855 TLNANTTSYKDTKIT
-870 MGNKYSYV
+870 IGNKYSYV

-886 SGSIYS
+886 SGYIYS
-892 PASKAATVKPNL
+892 PTSKAVTVKPNL

-910 LKTLKGKQT
+910 LKTLKGKQI
-919 LSWKKISGATG
+919 LSWKKVPGATG
-930 YVIYQKKGN
+930 YVLYQKKGN

-947 ISSKNTSYTFKTAKN
+947 VSARNLNYTFKTSKN
-962 ITYSYRLVPYRTV
+962 TTYSYRVVPYRTI
-975 NKKVKTGPASAVK
+975 NRKAKTGPASAVK
-988 TGKAK
+988 TGKAR

>member
-1 MNQTKEKKTRYL
+1 MNETKEEKTRHL
-13 LWPALLLLLLLLA
+13 FWPALLLLLLLLA
-26 PGSTVRVQAASDQTA
+26 PVHMVRVQAASDQST
-41 VQLKLSQGIRRYDY
+41 VELKLSQGIRRYDY

-65 ERAKKNLNPVTMDK
+65 ERAKKNRNPVTMDK

-175 ACTQPA
+175 TCTQPA
-181 NQTVSPVISVLPK
+181 NQNVSPVLSVLPR
-194 LINIHFN
+194 LMNIHFN
-201 EVSPITFTEEQK
+201 VSSPVKFTEEQK
-213 TLAIY
+213 TLTIY
-218 ITCNGFS
+218 ATCNGFS
-225 YMSSSLDPASF
+225 YMSSSLDPSSF
-236 TWSTGDPSI
+236 TWSTGDPSV

-252 VIQLK
+252 VIRLK
-257 SRGTTTVSATLKSCP
+257 SKGNTTVTATLKSCP
-272 DKTLSTDINAYYD
+272 DKILTADLNACYD
-285 LENSKETS
+285 LEDSKETS
-293 LRYTSSWNYTGNP
+293 LTYTGSWKYTGKP

-311 ELKFHGRTLT
+311 VLKFHDRTLT
-321 EGKDYTISFSN
+321 EGKDYTLSFSN

-365 QTKVTFSQSSYLY
+365 QAEVTFSQSSYLY

-421 KGNFTGESNKYFYID
+421 KGNFTGETNKSFYID

-475 VDYTLSYYDN
+475 VDYTLSYFDN

-524 IQLADPNCKSESV
+524 IELPDTNCGNGSV
-537 TSYLRNNLIITYNG
+537 TTFLRNHLMITYNG
-551 TQLISDDFRIT
+551 VQLTSDDYSIT
-562 SVYCSSSNEILDF
+562 SLRCSAGNEILGF
-575 SLSYKQ
+575 SISYKQ
-581 NYSGS
+581 NYSGT
-586 RHMTSVKLCDLSDI
+586 RQMTSVKRCDLSDI
-600 PEQIFNG
+600 PEQIFSG

-614 AVKYGSDTLQEGTDY
+614 TVKYGSATLQEGTDY
-629 ILSWKDNAKTG
+629 VLSWADNTKTG
-640 TSSVT
+640 TGSVT
-645 VTGINNYFS
+645 VTGINKYFA
-654 SQSLTFKISA
+654 SQTLTFKISA
-664 PAPTSTP
+664 PAPTVTP
-671 TPKPTATPK
+671 TPKPTN
-680 PKPTATPTPKPTAT
+680 TPTPKPT
-694 PKPKPTTTPTP
+694 
-705 KPTATPTT
+705 
-713 KPTATPT
+713 
-720 PKPTATPTTKPT
+720 
-732 ATPTPKP
+732 
-739 TATPT
+739 
-744 PKPTATPT
+744 
-752 TKPTTPTPKP
+752 
-762 STTPAPMPSG
+762 STPAP
-772 TPAPMPS
+772 A
-779 GTPAP
+779 
-784 NPSGTPAPN
+784 
-793 PSGTPAPNPSG
+793 
-804 TPAPVITNLTA
+804 VVKLTA
-815 PSIKASASWNSCT
+815 PAIKASTSWNSCT
-828 LRWNRINNVRNYILY
+828 LRWNRVKNSQNYILY
-843 RKTNSGKYTKIK
+843 RKTNSGKYAKIK
-855 TLNANATSYKDTKIT
+855 TLNANTTSYKDTKIT
-870 MGNKYSYV
+870 IGNKYSYV

-886 SGSIYS
+886 SGYIYS
-892 PASKAATVKPNL
+892 PTSKAVTVKPNL

-910 LKTLKGKQT
+910 LKTLKGKQI
-919 LSWKKISGATG
+919 LSWKKVPGATG
-930 YVIYQKKGN
+930 YVLYQKKGN

-947 ISSKNTSYTFKTAKN
+947 VSARNLSYTFKTSKN
-962 ITYSYRLVPYRTV
+962 TTYSYRVVPYRTI
-975 NKKVKTGPASAVK
+975 NRKAKTGPASAVK
-988 TGKAK
+988 TGKAR

>member
-1 MNQTKEKKTRYL
+1 MNETKEEKTRHL
-13 LWPALLLLLLLLA
+13 FWPALLLLLLLLA
-26 PGSTVRVQAASDQTA
+26 PVHMVRVQAASDQTA

-65 ERAKKNLNPVTMDK
+65 ERAKKNRNPVTMDK

-167 CFSSHATE
+167 CFSSHAAET
-175 ACTQPA
+175 CTQPA
-181 NQTVSPVISVLPK
+181 NQNVSPVLSVLPR
-194 LINIHFN
+194 LVNIHFN
-201 EVSPITFTEEQK
+201 VSSPVKFTEEQK
-213 TLAIY
+213 TLTIY
-218 ITCNGFS
+218 ATCNGFS
-225 YMSSSLDPASF
+225 YMSSSLDPSSF
-236 TWSTGDPSI
+236 TWSTGDPSV

-252 VIQLK
+252 VIRLK
-257 SRGTTTVSATLKSCP
+257 SKGNTTVTATLKSCP
-272 DKTLSTDINAYYD
+272 DKILTADLNAYYD
-285 LENSKETS
+285 LEDSKETS
-293 LRYTSSWNYTGNP
+293 LTYTGSWKYTGKP

-311 ELKFHGRTLT
+311 VLKFHNRTLT
-321 EGKDYTISFSN
+321 EGKDYTLSFSN

-365 QTKVTFSQSSYLY
+365 QAEIAFSQSSYLY

-421 KGNFTGESNKYFYID
+421 KGNFTGETNKSFYID

-475 VDYTLSYYDN
+475 VDYTLSYFDN

-524 IQLADPNCKSESV
+524 IELPDTNCGNGSV
-537 TSYLRNNLIITYNG
+537 TTFLRNHLVITYNG
-551 TQLISDDFRIT
+551 VQLTSDDYSIT
-562 SVYCSSSNEILDF
+562 SLRCSAGNEILGF
-575 SLSYKQ
+575 SISYKQ
-581 NYSGS
+581 NYSGT
-586 RHMTSVKLCDLSDI
+586 RQMTSVKRCDLSDI
-600 PEQIFNG
+600 PEQIFSG

-614 AVKYGSDTLQEGTDY
+614 TVKYGSATLQEGTDY
-629 ILSWKDNAKTG
+629 VLSWADNTKTG
-640 TSSVT
+640 TGSVT
-645 VTGINNYFS
+645 VTGINKYFA
-654 SQSLTFKISA
+654 SQTLTFKISA
-664 PAPTSTP
+664 PAPTVTP
-671 TPKPTATPK
+671 TPKPTN
-680 PKPTATPTPKPTAT
+680 TPTPKPT
-694 PKPKPTTTPTP
+694 
-705 KPTATPTT
+705 
-713 KPTATPT
+713 
-720 PKPTATPTTKPT
+720 
-732 ATPTPKP
+732 
-739 TATPT
+739 
-744 PKPTATPT
+744 
-752 TKPTTPTPKP
+752 
-762 STTPAPMPSG
+762 STPAP
-772 TPAPMPS
+772 A
-779 GTPAP
+779 
-784 NPSGTPAPN
+784 
-793 PSGTPAPNPSG
+793 
-804 TPAPVITNLTA
+804 VVKLTA
-815 PSIKASASWNSCT
+815 PAIKASTSWNSCT
-828 LRWNRINNVRNYILY
+828 LRWNRVKNSQNYILY
-843 RKTNSGKYTKIK
+843 RKTNSGKYAKIK
-855 TLNANATSYKDTKIT
+855 TLNANTTSYKDTKIT
-870 MGNKYSYV
+870 IGNKYSYV

-886 SGSIYS
+886 SGYIYS
-892 PASKAATVKPNL
+892 PTSKAVTVKPNL

-910 LKTLKGKQT
+910 LKTLKGKQI
-919 LSWKKISGATG
+919 LSWKKVPGATG
-930 YVIYQKKGN
+930 YVLYQKKGN

-947 ISSKNTSYTFKTAKN
+947 VSARNLNYTFKTSKN
-962 ITYSYRLVPYRTV
+962 TTYSYRVVPYRTI
-975 NKKVKTGPASAVK
+975 NRKAKTGPASAVK
-988 TGKAK
+988 TGKAR

>member
-1 MNQTKEKKTRYL
+1 MNETKEEKTRHL
-13 LWPALLLLLLLLA
+13 FWPALLLLLLLLA
-26 PGSTVRVQAASDQTA
+26 PVHMVRVQAASDQST
-41 VQLKLSQGIRRYDY
+41 VELKLSQGIRRYDY

-65 ERAKKNLNPVTMDK
+65 ERAKKNRNPVTMDK

-167 CFSSHATE
+167 CFSSHAAET
-175 ACTQPA
+175 CTQPA
-181 NQTVSPVISVLPK
+181 NQNVSPVLSVLPR
-194 LINIHFN
+194 LVNIHFN
-201 EVSPITFTEEQK
+201 VSSPVKFTEEQK
-213 TLAIY
+213 TLTIY
-218 ITCNGFS
+218 ATCNGFS
-225 YMSSSLDPASF
+225 YMSSSLDPSSF
-236 TWSTGDPSI
+236 TWSTGDPSV

-252 VIQLK
+252 VIRLK
-257 SRGTTTVSATLKSCP
+257 SKGNTTVTATLKSCP
-272 DKTLSTDINAYYD
+272 DKILTADLNAYYD
-285 LENSKETS
+285 LEDSKETS
-293 LRYTSSWNYTGNP
+293 LTYTGSWKYTGKP

-311 ELKFHGRTLT
+311 VLKFHDRTLT
-321 EGKDYTISFSN
+321 EGKDYTLSFSN

-365 QTKVTFSQSSYLY
+365 QAEVTFSQSSYLY

-421 KGNFTGESNKYFYID
+421 KGNFTGETNKSFYID

-475 VDYTLSYYDN
+475 VDYTLSYFDN

-524 IQLADPNCKSESV
+524 IELPDTNCGNGSV
-537 TSYLRNNLIITYNG
+537 TTFLRNHLVITYNG
-551 TQLISDDFRIT
+551 VQLTSDDYSIT
-562 SVYCSSSNEILDF
+562 SLRCSAGNEILGF
-575 SLSYKQ
+575 SISYKQ
-581 NYSGS
+581 NYSGT
-586 RHMTSVKLCDLSDI
+586 RQMTSVKRCDLSDI
-600 PEQIFNG
+600 PEQIFSG

-614 AVKYGSDTLQEGTDY
+614 TVKYGSAALQEGTDY
-629 ILSWKDNAKTG
+629 VLSWADNTKTG
-640 TSSVT
+640 TGSVT
-645 VTGINNYFS
+645 VTGINKYFA
-654 SQSLTFKISA
+654 SQTLTFKISA
-664 PAPTSTP
+664 PAPTVTP
-671 TPKPTATPK
+671 TPKPT
-680 PKPTATPTPKPTAT
+680 
-694 PKPKPTTTPTP
+694 
-705 KPTATPTT
+705 
-713 KPTATPT
+713 
-720 PKPTATPTTKPT
+720 
-732 ATPTPKP
+732 
-739 TATPT
+739 
-744 PKPTATPT
+744 
-752 TKPTTPTPKP
+752 
-762 STTPAPMPSG
+762 STPAPKPSG
-772 TPAPMPS
+772 TPAP
-779 GTPAP
+779 A
-784 NPSGTPAPN
+784 
-793 PSGTPAPNPSG
+793 
-804 TPAPVITNLTA
+804 VVKLTA
-815 PSIKASASWNSCT
+815 PAIKASTSWNSCT
-828 LRWNRINNVRNYILY
+828 LRWNRINNARSYILY
-843 RKTNSGKYTKIK
+843 RKTNSGKYVKLK
-855 TLNANATSYKDTKIT
+855 TLNANTTAYKDTKIT
-870 MGNKYSYV
+870 IGNKYSYV

-886 SGSIYS
+886 SGYIYS
-892 PASKAATVKPNL
+892 PTSKAVTVKPNL

-910 LKTLKGKQT
+910 LKTLKGKQI
-919 LSWKKISGATG
+919 LSWKKVPGATG
-930 YVIYQKKGN
+930 YVLYQKKGN

-947 ISSKNTSYTFKTAKN
+947 VSARNLNYTFKTSKN
-962 ITYSYRLVPYRTV
+962 TTYSYRVVPYRTI
-975 NKKVKTGPASAVK
+975 NRKAKTGPASAVK
-988 TGKAK
+988 TGKAR

>member
-26 PGSTVRVQAASDQTA
+26 PGSTVNVRAASDQTA

-65 ERAKKNLNPVTMDK
+65 ERAKKNRNPVTMDT

-201 EVSPITFTEEQK
+201 EASPITFTEEQK

-252 VIQLK
+252 VIRLK
-257 SRGTTTVSATLKSCP
+257 SRGTTTVTATLKSCP
-272 DKTLSTDINAYYD
+272 DKTLSADLNAYYD
-285 LENSKETS
+285 LENSRETS

-365 QTKVTFSQSSYLY
+365 QAEIDFSQSSYLY

-436 LTPITEAEIGDI
+436 LTPITKAEIGDI
-448 PDYEYAPGKEFKP
+448 PDYEYTPGKEFKP

-493 RPRVHITGIGIY
+493 RPRVKITGIGIY

-537 TSYLRNNLIITYNG
+537 TSYLRNNLVITYNG
-551 TQLISDDFRIT
+551 TQLTSDDFRIT

-600 PEQIFNG
+600 PEQIFSG

-614 AVKYGSDTLQEGTDY
+614 TVKYGSDTLQEGTDY

-640 TSSVT
+640 TGSVT

-671 TPKPTATPK
+671 TPKPTATP
-680 PKPTATPTPKPTAT
+680 TPKPTAT
-694 PKPKPTTTPTP
+694 PKPKPTATPTP

-744 PKPTATPT
+744 PKPT
-752 TKPTTPTPKP
+752 TPTPKP
-762 STTPAPMPSG
+762 STTPAPNPSG

-784 NPSGTPAPN
+784 NPSGTPAPM

-804 TPAPVITNLTA
+804 TPAPVITKLTA

-843 RKTNSGKYTKIK
+843 KKTNSGKYTKIK
-855 TLNANATSYKDTKIT
+855 TLNANTTSYKDTKIT

-878 IRASRKTS
+878 IRASKKTS
-886 SGSIYS
+886 SGYIYS

-904 LRPSTK
+904 LRPSIN

-962 ITYSYRLVPYRTV
+962 VTYSYRLVPYRTV

>member
-26 PGSTVRVQAASDQTA
+26 PGNIVRVQAASDQTA

-65 ERAKKNLNPVTMDK
+65 ERAKKNRNPVTMDK

-93 VYASHT
+93 VYASHI

-181 NQTVSPVISVLPK
+181 NQNVSPVLSVLPR
-194 LINIHFN
+194 LVNIHFN
-201 EVSPITFTEEQK
+201 VSSPVKFTEEQK
-213 TLAIY
+213 TLTIY
-218 ITCNGFS
+218 ATCNGFS
-225 YMSSSLDPASF
+225 YMSSSLDPSSF
-236 TWSTGDPSI
+236 TWSTGDPSV

-252 VIQLK
+252 VIRLK
-257 SRGTTTVSATLKSCP
+257 SKGNTTVTATLKSCP
-272 DKTLSTDINAYYD
+272 DKILTADLNAYYD
-285 LENSKETS
+285 LEDSKETS
-293 LRYTSSWNYTGNP
+293 LTYTGSWKYTGKP

-311 ELKFHGRTLT
+311 VLKFHDRTLT
-321 EGKDYTISFSN
+321 EGKDYTLSFSN

-359 WQINLS
+359 WQISLS
-365 QTKVTFSQSSYLY
+365 QAEVTFSQSSYLY

-421 KGNFTGESNKYFYID
+421 KGNFTGETNKSFYID

-475 VDYTLSYYDN
+475 VDYTLSYFDN

-524 IQLADPNCKSESV
+524 IELPDTNCGNGSV
-537 TSYLRNNLIITYNG
+537 TTFLRNHLVITYNG
-551 TQLISDDFRIT
+551 VQLTSDDYSIT
-562 SVYCSSSNEILDF
+562 SLRCSAGNEILGF
-575 SLSYKQ
+575 SISYKQ
-581 NYSGS
+581 NYSGT
-586 RHMTSVKLCDLSDI
+586 RQMTSVKRCDLSDI
-600 PEQIFNG
+600 PEQIFSG

-614 AVKYGSDTLQEGTDY
+614 TVKYGSATLQEGTDY
-629 ILSWKDNAKTG
+629 VLSWADNTKTG
-640 TSSVT
+640 TGSVT
-645 VTGINNYFS
+645 VTGINKYFA
-654 SQSLTFKISA
+654 SQTLTFKISA
-664 PAPTSTP
+664 PAPTV
-671 TPKPTATPK
+671 
-680 PKPTATPTPKPTAT
+680 
-694 PKPKPTTTPTP
+694 
-705 KPTATPTT
+705 
-713 KPTATPT
+713 
-720 PKPTATPTTKPT
+720 
-732 ATPTPKP
+732 TPTPKP

-744 PKPTATPT
+744 PKPT
-752 TKPTTPTPKP
+752 
-762 STTPAPMPSG
+762 STPAPKPSG
-772 TPAPMPS
+772 TPAP
-779 GTPAP
+779 A
-784 NPSGTPAPN
+784 
-793 PSGTPAPNPSG
+793 
-804 TPAPVITNLTA
+804 VVKLTA
-815 PSIKASASWNSCT
+815 PAIKASTSWNSCT
-828 LRWNRINNVRNYILY
+828 LRWNRINNAQSYILY
-843 RKTNSGKYTKIK
+843 RKTNSGKYAKIK
-855 TLNANATSYKDTKIT
+855 TLNANTTSYKDTKIT
-870 MGNKYSYV
+870 IGNKYSYV

-886 SGSIYS
+886 SGYIYS
-892 PASKAATVKPNL
+892 PTSKAVTVKPNL

-910 LKTLKGKQT
+910 LKTLKGKQI
-919 LSWKKISGATG
+919 LSWKKVPGATG
-930 YVIYQKKGN
+930 YVLYQKKGN

-947 ISSKNTSYTFKTAKN
+947 VSARNLSYTFKTSKN
-962 ITYSYRLVPYRTV
+962 TTYSYRVVPYRTI
-975 NKKVKTGPASAVK
+975 NRKAKTGPASAVK
-988 TGKAK
+988 TGKAR

>member
-26 PGSTVRVQAASDQTA
+26 PGNIVRVQAASDQTA

-65 ERAKKNLNPVTMDK
+65 ERAKKNRNPVTMDK

-93 VYASHT
+93 VCASHT

-201 EVSPITFTEEQK
+201 EASPITFTEEQK

-252 VIQLK
+252 VIRLK

-272 DKTLSTDINAYYD
+272 DKTLSADLNAYYD
-285 LENSKETS
+285 LENSRETS
-293 LRYTSSWNYTGNP
+293 LRYTSSWNYTGSP

-332 NQNSGVG
+332 NRNSGLG
-339 TFTITGLGLYSGTLT
+339 SFTITGLGLYSGTLT
-354 NNFGI
+354 DDFLI
-359 WQINLS
+359 RQINLS
-365 QTKVTFSQSSYLY
+365 QSEVTFSQSSYLY
-378 TGTPLTPKPT
+378 TGTALTPKPT
-388 VTWNGITLTENVD
+388 VTWNGTTLTENVD

-407 NNAQQGNAYVTVSG
+407 NNDCQGNAYVTLSG
-421 KGNFTGESNKYFYID
+421 MGNFTGEKNKSFYID
-436 LTPITEAEIGDI
+436 LTPITDAEISDI

-537 TSYLRNNLIITYNG
+537 TSYLRNNLVITYNG
-551 TQLISDDFRIT
+551 TQLTSDDFRIT
-562 SVYCSSSNEILDF
+562 SVYYSSSNEILDF

-614 AVKYGSDTLQEGTDY
+614 TVKYGSDTLQEGTDY
-629 ILSWKDNAKTG
+629 ILTWKDNAKTG
-640 TSSVT
+640 TGSVT

-671 TPKPTATPK
+671 A
-680 PKPTATPTPKPTAT
+680 
-694 PKPKPTTTPTP
+694 
-705 KPTATPTT
+705 
-713 KPTATPT
+713 
-720 PKPTATPTTKPT
+720 
-732 ATPTPKP
+732 
-739 TATPT
+739 
-744 PKPTATPT
+744 
-752 TKPTTPTPKP
+752 PKP
-762 STTPAPMPSG
+762 STTPAP
-772 TPAPMPS
+772 
-779 GTPAP
+779 
-784 NPSGTPAPN
+784 
-793 PSGTPAPNPSG
+793 
-804 TPAPVITNLTA
+804 VITKLTA
-815 PSIKASASWNSCT
+815 PSIKTSASWNSCT
-828 LRWNRINNVRNYILY
+828 LRWNRINNARNYILY

-855 TLNANATSYKDTKIT
+855 TLNANTTSYKDTKIT
-870 MGNKYSYV
+870 IGNKYSYV
-878 IRASRKTS
+878 IRASKKTS
-886 SGSIYS
+886 SGYIYS
-892 PASKAATVKPNL
+892 PVSKAVTVKPNL
-904 LRPSTK
+904 LRPSIK

-962 ITYSYRLVPYRTV
+962 VTYSYRLVPYRTV
-975 NKKVKTGPASAVK
+975 NRKVKTGPASAVK

>member
-26 PGSTVRVQAASDQTA
+26 PGNIVRVQAASDQTA

-65 ERAKKNLNPVTMDK
+65 ERAKKNRNPVTMDK

-167 CFSSHATE
+167 CFSSHAAET
-175 ACTQPA
+175 CTQPA
-181 NQTVSPVISVLPK
+181 NQNVSPVLSVLPR
-194 LINIHFN
+194 LVNIHFN
-201 EVSPITFTEEQK
+201 VSSPVKFTEEQK
-213 TLAIY
+213 TLTIY
-218 ITCNGFS
+218 ATCNGFS
-225 YMSSSLDPASF
+225 YMSSSLDPSSF
-236 TWSTGDPSI
+236 TWSTGDPSV

-252 VIQLK
+252 VIRLK
-257 SRGTTTVSATLKSCP
+257 SKGNTTVTATLKSCP
-272 DKTLSTDINAYYD
+272 DKILTADLNAYYD
-285 LENSKETS
+285 LEDSKETS
-293 LRYTSSWNYTGNP
+293 LTYTGSWKYTGKP

-311 ELKFHGRTLT
+311 VLKFHDRTLT
-321 EGKDYTISFSN
+321 EGKDYTLSFSN

-359 WQINLS
+359 WQISLS
-365 QTKVTFSQSSYLY
+365 QAEVTFSQSSYLY

-421 KGNFTGESNKYFYID
+421 KGNFTGETNKSFYID

-475 VDYTLSYYDN
+475 VDYTLSYFDN

-524 IQLADPNCKSESV
+524 IELPDTNCGNGSV
-537 TSYLRNNLIITYNG
+537 TTFLRNHLVITYNG
-551 TQLISDDFRIT
+551 VQLTSDDYSIT
-562 SVYCSSSNEILDF
+562 SLRCSAGNEILGF
-575 SLSYKQ
+575 SISYKQ
-581 NYSGS
+581 NYSGT
-586 RHMTSVKLCDLSDI
+586 RQMTSVKRCDLSDI
-600 PEQIFNG
+600 PEQIFSG

-614 AVKYGSDTLQEGTDY
+614 TVKYGSATLQEGTDY
-629 ILSWKDNAKTG
+629 VLSWADNTKTG
-640 TSSVT
+640 TGSVT
-645 VTGINNYFS
+645 VTGINKYFA
-654 SQSLTFKISA
+654 SQTLTFKISA
-664 PAPTSTP
+664 PAPTV
-671 TPKPTATPK
+671 
-680 PKPTATPTPKPTAT
+680 
-694 PKPKPTTTPTP
+694 
-705 KPTATPTT
+705 
-713 KPTATPT
+713 
-720 PKPTATPTTKPT
+720 
-732 ATPTPKP
+732 TPTPKP

-744 PKPTATPT
+744 PKPT
-752 TKPTTPTPKP
+752 
-762 STTPAPMPSG
+762 STPAPKPSG
-772 TPAPMPS
+772 TPAP
-779 GTPAP
+779 A
-784 NPSGTPAPN
+784 
-793 PSGTPAPNPSG
+793 
-804 TPAPVITNLTA
+804 VVKLTA
-815 PSIKASASWNSCT
+815 PAIKASTSWNSCT
-828 LRWNRINNVRNYILY
+828 LRWNRINNAQSYILY
-843 RKTNSGKYTKIK
+843 RKTNSGKYAKIK
-855 TLNANATSYKDTKIT
+855 TLNANTTSYKDTKIT
-870 MGNKYSYV
+870 IGNKYSYV

-886 SGSIYS
+886 SGYIYS
-892 PASKAATVKPNL
+892 PTSKAVTVKPNL

-910 LKTLKGKQT
+910 LKTLKGKQI
-919 LSWKKISGATG
+919 LSWKKVPGATG
-930 YVIYQKKGN
+930 YVLYQKKGN
-939 GSFKKVKT
+939 DSFKKVKT
-947 ISSKNTSYTFKTAKN
+947 VSARNLSYTFKTSKN
-962 ITYSYRLVPYRTV
+962 TTYSYRVVPYRTI
-975 NKKVKTGPASAVK
+975 NRKAKTGPASAVK
-988 TGKAK
+988 TGKAR

>member
-1 MNQTKEKKTRYL
+1 M
-13 LWPALLLLLLLLA
+13 
-26 PGSTVRVQAASDQTA
+26 QAASDQTA

-65 ERAKKNLNPVTMDK
+65 ERAKKNRNPVTMDK

-93 VYASHT
+93 VCASHT

-201 EVSPITFTEEQK
+201 EASPITFTEEQK

-252 VIQLK
+252 VIRLK

-272 DKTLSTDINAYYD
+272 DKTLSADLNAYYD
-285 LENSKETS
+285 LENSRETS
-293 LRYTSSWNYTGNP
+293 LRYTSSWNYTGSP

-365 QTKVTFSQSSYLY
+365 QAEVTFSQSSYLY

-421 KGNFTGESNKYFYID
+421 KGNFTGETNKSFYID

-537 TSYLRNNLIITYNG
+537 ISYLRNNLVITYNG
-551 TQLISDDFRIT
+551 TQLTSDDFRIT

-629 ILSWKDNAKTG
+629 ILSWENNTKTG
-640 TSSVT
+640 TGSVT

-671 TPKPTATPK
+671 TPKPTATP
-680 PKPTATPTPKPTAT
+680 TP
-694 PKPKPTTTPTP
+694 
-705 KPTATPTT
+705 
-713 KPTATPT
+713 
-720 PKPTATPTTKPT
+720 KPT

-752 TKPTTPTPKP
+752 PKPTATPTPKPTATPTPKPTATPTPKPTATPTPKPTATPTSKPTATPVPKP

-772 TPAPMPS
+772 TPAP
-779 GTPAP
+779 
-784 NPSGTPAPN
+784 
-793 PSGTPAPNPSG
+793 
-804 TPAPVITNLTA
+804 VITKLTA

-828 LRWNRINNVRNYILY
+828 LRWNRINNARNYILY

-855 TLNANATSYKDTKIT
+855 TLNANTTSYKDTKIT
-870 MGNKYSYV
+870 IGNKYSYV
-878 IRASRKTS
+878 IRASKKTS
-886 SGSIYS
+886 SGYIYS
-892 PASKAATVKPNL
+892 PASKAVTVKPNL

-962 ITYSYRLVPYRTV
+962 VTYSYRLVPYRTV
-975 NKKVKTGPASAVK
+975 NRKVKTGPASAVK

>member
-26 PGSTVRVQAASDQTA
+26 PGNIVRVQAASDQTA

-65 ERAKKNLNPVTMDK
+65 ERAKKNRNPVTMDK

-167 CFSSHATE
+167 CFSSHAAET
-175 ACTQPA
+175 CTQPA
-181 NQTVSPVISVLPK
+181 NQNVSPVLSVLPR
-194 LINIHFN
+194 LMNIHFN
-201 EVSPITFTEEQK
+201 VSSPVKFTEEQK
-213 TLAIY
+213 TLTIY
-218 ITCNGFS
+218 ATCNGFS
-225 YMSSSLDPASF
+225 YMSSSLDPSSF
-236 TWSTGDPSI
+236 TWSTGDPSV

-252 VIQLK
+252 VIRLK
-257 SRGTTTVSATLKSCP
+257 SKGNTTVTATLKSCP
-272 DKTLSTDINAYYD
+272 DKILTADLNAYYD
-285 LENSKETS
+285 LEDSKETS
-293 LRYTSSWNYTGNP
+293 LTYTGSWKYTGKP

-311 ELKFHGRTLT
+311 VLKFHNRTLT
-321 EGKDYTISFSN
+321 EGKDYTLSFSN

-365 QTKVTFSQSSYLY
+365 QAEIAFSQSSYLY

-421 KGNFTGESNKYFYID
+421 KGNFTGERNKYFYID

-475 VDYTLSYYDN
+475 VDYTLSYFDN

-524 IQLADPNCKSESV
+524 IELPDTNCGNGSV
-537 TSYLRNNLIITYNG
+537 TTFLRNHLVITYNG
-551 TQLISDDFRIT
+551 VQLTSDDYSIT
-562 SVYCSSSNEILDF
+562 SLRCSAGNEILGF
-575 SLSYKQ
+575 SISYKQ
-581 NYSGS
+581 NYSGT
-586 RHMTSVKLCDLSDI
+586 RQMTSVKRCDLSDI
-600 PEQIFNG
+600 PEQIFSG

-614 AVKYGSDTLQEGTDY
+614 TVKYGSATLQEGTDY
-629 ILSWKDNAKTG
+629 ILSWADNTKTG
-640 TSSVT
+640 TGSVT
-645 VTGINNYFS
+645 VTGINKYFA
-654 SQSLTFKISA
+654 SQTLTFKISA
-664 PAPTSTP
+664 PAPTVTP
-671 TPKPTATPK
+671 TPKPTN
-680 PKPTATPTPKPTAT
+680 TPTPKPT
-694 PKPKPTTTPTP
+694 
-705 KPTATPTT
+705 
-713 KPTATPT
+713 
-720 PKPTATPTTKPT
+720 
-732 ATPTPKP
+732 
-739 TATPT
+739 
-744 PKPTATPT
+744 
-752 TKPTTPTPKP
+752 
-762 STTPAPMPSG
+762 STPAP
-772 TPAPMPS
+772 A
-779 GTPAP
+779 
-784 NPSGTPAPN
+784 
-793 PSGTPAPNPSG
+793 
-804 TPAPVITNLTA
+804 VVKLTA
-815 PSIKASASWNSCT
+815 PAIKASTSWNSCT
-828 LRWNRINNVRNYILY
+828 LRWNRVKNSQNYILY
-843 RKTNSGKYTKIK
+843 RKTNSGKYAKIK
-855 TLNANATSYKDTKIT
+855 TLNANTTSYKDTKIT
-870 MGNKYSYV
+870 IGNKYSYV

-886 SGSIYS
+886 SGYIYS
-892 PASKAATVKPNL
+892 PTSKAVTVKPNL

-910 LKTLKGKQT
+910 LKTLKGKQI
-919 LSWKKISGATG
+919 LSWKKVPGATG
-930 YVIYQKKGN
+930 YVLYQKKGN

-947 ISSKNTSYTFKTAKN
+947 VSARNLNYTFKTSKN
-962 ITYSYRLVPYRTV
+962 TTYSYRVVPYRTI
-975 NKKVKTGPASAVK
+975 NRKAKTGPASAVK
-988 TGKAK
+988 TGKAR

>member
-1 MNQTKEKKTRYL
+1 MNETKEEKTRHL
-13 LWPALLLLLLLLA
+13 FWPALLLLLLLLA
-26 PGSTVRVQAASDQTA
+26 PVHMVRVQAASDQST
-41 VQLKLSQGIRRYDY
+41 VELKLSQGIRRYDY

-65 ERAKKNLNPVTMDK
+65 ERAKKNRNPVTMDK

-167 CFSSHATE
+167 CFSSHAAET
-175 ACTQPA
+175 CTQPA
-181 NQTVSPVISVLPK
+181 NQNVSPVLSVLPR
-194 LINIHFN
+194 LMNIHFN
-201 EVSPITFTEEQK
+201 VSSPVKFTEEQK
-213 TLAIY
+213 TLTIY
-218 ITCNGFS
+218 ATCNGFS
-225 YMSSSLDPASF
+225 YMSSSLDPSSF
-236 TWSTGDPSI
+236 TWSTGDPSV

-252 VIQLK
+252 VIRLK
-257 SRGTTTVSATLKSCP
+257 SKGNTTVTATLKSCP
-272 DKTLSTDINAYYD
+272 DKILTADLNAYYD
-285 LENSKETS
+285 LEDSKETS
-293 LRYTSSWNYTGNP
+293 LTYTGSWKYTGKP

-311 ELKFHGRTLT
+311 VLKFHDRTLT
-321 EGKDYTISFSN
+321 EGKDYTLSFSN

-365 QTKVTFSQSSYLY
+365 QAEVTFSQSSYLY

-421 KGNFTGESNKYFYID
+421 KGNFTGETNKSFYID

-475 VDYTLSYYDN
+475 VDYTLSYFDN

-524 IQLADPNCKSESV
+524 IELPDTNCGNGSV
-537 TSYLRNNLIITYNG
+537 TTFLRNHLVITYNG
-551 TQLISDDFRIT
+551 VQLTSDDYSIT
-562 SVYCSSSNEILDF
+562 SLRCSAGNEILGF
-575 SLSYKQ
+575 SISYKQ
-581 NYSGS
+581 NYSGT
-586 RHMTSVKLCDLSDI
+586 RQMTSVKRCDLSDI
-600 PEQIFNG
+600 PEQIFSG

-614 AVKYGSDTLQEGTDY
+614 TVKYGSATLQEGTDY
-629 ILSWKDNAKTG
+629 VLSWADNTKTG
-640 TSSVT
+640 TGSVT
-645 VTGINNYFS
+645 VTGINKYFA
-654 SQSLTFKISA
+654 SQTLTFKISA
-664 PAPTSTP
+664 PAPTVTP
-671 TPKPTATPK
+671 TPKPTN
-680 PKPTATPTPKPTAT
+680 TPTPKPT
-694 PKPKPTTTPTP
+694 
-705 KPTATPTT
+705 
-713 KPTATPT
+713 
-720 PKPTATPTTKPT
+720 
-732 ATPTPKP
+732 
-739 TATPT
+739 
-744 PKPTATPT
+744 
-752 TKPTTPTPKP
+752 
-762 STTPAPMPSG
+762 STPAP
-772 TPAPMPS
+772 A
-779 GTPAP
+779 
-784 NPSGTPAPN
+784 
-793 PSGTPAPNPSG
+793 
-804 TPAPVITNLTA
+804 VVKLTA
-815 PSIKASASWNSCT
+815 PAIKASTSWNSCT
-828 LRWNRINNVRNYILY
+828 LRWNRVKNSQNYILY
-843 RKTNSGKYTKIK
+843 RKTNSGKYAKIK
-855 TLNANATSYKDTKIT
+855 TLNANTTSYKDTKIT
-870 MGNKYSYV
+870 IGNKYSYV

-886 SGSIYS
+886 SGYIYS
-892 PASKAATVKPNL
+892 PTSKAVTVKPNL

-910 LKTLKGKQT
+910 LKTLKGKQII
-919 LSWKKISGATG
+919 SWKKVPGATG
-930 YVIYQKKGN
+930 YVLYQKKGN

-947 ISSKNTSYTFKTAKN
+947 VSARNLSYTFKTSKN
-962 ITYSYRLVPYRTV
+962 TTYSYRVVPYRTI
-975 NKKVKTGPASAVK
+975 NRKAKTGPASAVK
-988 TGKAK
+988 TGKAR